1 MIEQKF
7 ASAGGASFVNPYHG
21 TSDQLYTPTDYS
33 EVAQNLGKL
42 FSTTYKQIQDNAFR
56 QGQIDQLA
64 NAVDTDRWLGKDQ
77 YLKGAKYA
85 KAQIDLQT
93 AMGKAQDIVNTAIA
107 NGKGSEEMLEEIRK
121 SQEGLFDVA
130 TELRGT
136 NPSAADNLINQLRN
150 VQGAAVKNHAEQ
162 MVAKTNEYRMNGDY
176 MSVNSFLSNS
186 AESARLSNQ
195 GFILDEEAT
204 YNGLKAQIN
213 AIDTNA
219 TVMGVDKLKY
229 RSQILGDSFQN
240 MLTNA
245 KMDSPEA
252 VGLVNSMTRTMD
264 RLVKDGYIDPK
275 TSLGIKVFAENKL
288 GEARQ
293 YYIAQA
299 SIVAN
304 NPEMVYTPELE
315 QQFSDMLTTMKVMG
329 VEPMTLASLLNGFS
343 TKKATFL
350 KADGNAKAS
359 GMAPLA
365 GSPGSESWRKGL
377 AQEVLTQHKAIAAQT
392 GTTVSPQEVSKDIIT
407 QMCQFSDFK
416 GSHKYIEGLATT
428 LTNGMSA
435 SGDFFSDDVA
445 HTAMVLSQL
454 INSKDP
460 NIRMTV
466 RDHLGPKLSIF
477 LDQQLIP
484 AIQAASASA
493 GDKKPEVIK
502 EINNNLHEAWSN
514 LNSGSTYKLGD
525 SITED
530 TKIANWLG
538 EGVAN
543 KYTFFGYG
551 FGGLGFNDGLA
562 QVLAPTM
569 KAYTPNITTM
579 LKSAGTTLME
589 GKELETLQAVGVV
602 QSLNGGYTMIS
613 PNGNAPIFAI
623 LGSDDNT
630 TREFIPEVLQSTLT
644 ELAKRK
650 NIGLGDVTSTF
661 GNSDVALF
669 LNPDTGGLEQVFEPA
684 DSGMP
689 ARHRYTNRE
698 VLDLYDKLKD
708 DYIAQKQEA
717 ASSKIVSASDTRP
730 TEEALRS
737 RIETVTEEDF
747 LDKESINTEEA
758 IGDHIVK
765 ISDGEYVFITDPEKL
780 QVQYQKIADQFA
792 VVGDAIKDV
801 LNPVHDYLSDLDRAT
816 QAYRAGSEL
825 SNYVRS
831 GAIGEDTEA
840 GIAVGIDALAEGAE
854 KRFVEVGKYAK
865 GIEDSI
871 DHSDADPEV
880 REQAKEI
887 WKWLSDPTTT
897 SPLTELIKDAGSNT
911 VKAIKLIMDNAG
923 DYLKD
928 TFRAPNLNLAM
939 DAYNALQG
947 AEDGLS
953 FIGQHIL
960 NRVRHGFYGPNGKYY
975 PPLNQRDADVIE
987 RFMANPEG
995 VGPLHAN
1002 TLGNI
1007 YRRYAVDAIGL
1018 FENLMD
1024 ISNKNVTPVKVSNG
1038 KNGFET
1044 FYTTG
1049 AMSGSVFGQAL
1060 GNIVMSELAKEEG
1073 MLLNWTATNPK
1084 VTKDPVIGI
1093 GYKRGY
1099 PAWDKRFEAA
1109 EGDAIAL
1116 SRVTCEFATWYFNN
1130 IPTKFSKATGTDWER
1145 ATTNPMLLPVIVAT
1159 TDYAWHAGRNANGY
1173 YEALELV
1180 KQNKLDAAMDRLKAS
1195 APYKQSGFGRK
1206 MKLEHGLRAYYK
1218 FWHETEH

>member
-7 ASAGGASFVNPYHG
+7 AGAGGASFVNPYHG

-33 EVAQNLGKL
+33 DVAQNLGKL

-93 AMGKAQDIVNTAIA
+93 VIGKAQDIVNTAIA

-121 SQEGLFDVA
+121 SQEGLFNVA
-130 TELRGT
+130 TELRDT
-136 NPSAADNLINQLRN
+136 NPSAADNLINQLKN

-213 AIDTNA
+213 ALDTNA
-219 TVMGVDKLKY
+219 TVMGVDKLQY
-229 RSQILGDSFQN
+229 RSQILGGSFQN

-315 QQFSDMLTTMKVMG
+315 QQFSGMLTTMKAMG

-343 TKKATFL
+343 TKKAQFL
-350 KADGNAKAS
+350 KAEGNASAS

-365 GSPGSESWRKGL
+365 GSPGSESWRKNL
-377 AQEVLTQHKAIAAQT
+377 AKKVDDQHKAIAAQT
-392 GTTVSPQEVSKDIIT
+392 GTPYSQQEVAKDIIT
-407 QMCQFSDFK
+407 QMCQFTDFK

-435 SGDFFSDDVA
+435 SGDFFRDDVA

-454 INSKDP
+454 INSNDP
-460 NIRMTV
+460 SIRMTV
-466 RDHLGPKLSIF
+466 RDHIGPKLSIF

-484 AIQAASASA
+484 AIQAASAAA

-502 EINNNLHEAWSN
+502 EINTKLHEAWSN

-562 QVLAPTM
+562 KVLAPTM
-569 KAYTPNITTM
+569 RAYTPNITSM
-579 LKSAGTTLME
+579 LQSAGTTLME

-602 QSLNGGYTMIS
+602 QSLNDDYTMIS

-623 LGSDDNT
+623 LGSDGNT
-630 TREFIPEVLQSTLT
+630 TREFIPEVLKSTLT

-708 DYIAQKQEA
+708 DYVAQKQEA
-717 ASSKIVSASDTRP
+717 ASSKIVSAED
-730 TEEALRS
+730 LRS
-737 RIETVTEEDF
+737 RITEFEDSDF
-747 LDKESINTEEA
+747 LDPESVENIKSSGNIMDVGKGEFVFVTDPDKLQSQYKEVSNNFVNIGEALKTAWDASRESI
-758 IGDHIVK
+758 
-765 ISDGEYVFITDPEKL
+765 GESYD
-780 QVQYQKIADQFA
+780 
-792 VVGDAIKDV
+792 
-801 LNPVHDYLSDLDRAT
+801 SLD
-816 QAYRAGSEL
+816 
-825 SNYVRS
+825 
-831 GAIGEDTEA
+831 
-840 GIAVGIDALAEGAE
+840 IDALAKGAE
-854 KRFVEVGKYAK
+854 DKFVGASKTIQSIGADIKNSDIPAEVKQKATA
-865 GIEDSI
+865 IWDWITNSENTAQVQDLLSE
-871 DHSDADPEV
+871 ADE
-880 REQAKEI
+880 
-887 WKWLSDPTTT
+887 
-897 SPLTELIKDAGSNT
+897 NT
-911 VKAIKLIMDNAG
+911 VDAIKLVMSKAG
-923 DYLKD
+923 DYLKEK
-928 TFRAPNLNLAM
+928 FKAPELNLAM

-975 PPLNQRDADVIE
+975 PPLSQRDADVIE

-995 VGPLHAN
+995 VGPLYAN

-1024 ISNKNVTPVKVSNG
+1024 ISYKNVTPVKVSNG

-1159 TDYAWHAGRNANGY
+1159 TDYSWHAGRNANGY

-1218 FWHETEH
+1218 YWHETEH

>member
-7 ASAGGASFVNPYHG
+7 AGAGGASFVNPYHG

-33 EVAQNLGKL
+33 DVAQNLGKL

-93 AMGKAQDIVNTAIA
+93 VIGKAQDIVNTAIA

-121 SQEGLFDVA
+121 SQEGLFNVA
-130 TELRGT
+130 TELRDT
-136 NPSAADNLINQLRN
+136 NPSAADNLINQLKN

-204 YNGLKAQIN
+204 YNGLKDQIN
-213 AIDTNA
+213 ALDTNA
-219 TVMGVDKLKY
+219 TVMGVDKLQY
-229 RSQILGDSFQN
+229 RSQILGGSFQN

-315 QQFSDMLTTMKVMG
+315 QQFSGMLTTMKAMG

-343 TKKATFL
+343 TKKAQFL
-350 KADGNAKAS
+350 KAEGNAMAS

-365 GSPGSESWRKGL
+365 GSPGSESWRKTL
-377 AQEVLTQHKAIAAQT
+377 AKKVDDQHKAIAAQT
-392 GTTVSPQEVSKDIIT
+392 GTPYSQQEVAKDIIT
-407 QMCQFSDFK
+407 QMCQFTDFK
-416 GSHKYIEGLATT
+416 GSHKYIEGLATK

-435 SGDFFSDDVA
+435 RGDFFRDDVA

-454 INSKDP
+454 INSDDP
-460 NIRMTV
+460 DIKMTV

-484 AIQAASASA
+484 AIQAASAAA

-502 EINNNLHEAWSN
+502 EINSNLHEAWSN

-562 QVLAPTM
+562 KVLAPTM
-569 KAYTPNITTM
+569 KAYTPNITSM
-579 LKSAGTTLME
+579 LQSAGTTLMK

-602 QSLNGGYTMIS
+602 QSLNDDYTMIS

-623 LGSDDNT
+623 LGSDGNT
-630 TREFIPEVLQSTLT
+630 TRELIPEVLRSTLT

-708 DYIAQKQEA
+708 DYVAQKQES
-717 ASSKIVSASDTRP
+717 ASSKIVSAED
-730 TEEALRS
+730 LRS
-737 RIETVTEEDF
+737 RITEFEDSDF
-747 LDKESINTEEA
+747 LDPESVENIKSSGNIMEVGKGEFVFVTDPDKLQSQYQEVSNNFVNISEALKTAWDASRESI
-758 IGDHIVK
+758 
-765 ISDGEYVFITDPEKL
+765 GESYD
-780 QVQYQKIADQFA
+780 
-792 VVGDAIKDV
+792 
-801 LNPVHDYLSDLDRAT
+801 SLD
-816 QAYRAGSEL
+816 
-825 SNYVRS
+825 
-831 GAIGEDTEA
+831 
-840 GIAVGIDALAEGAE
+840 IDALA
-854 KRFVEVGKYAK
+854 
-865 GIEDSI
+865 
-871 DHSDADPEV
+871 
-880 REQAKEI
+880 
-887 WKWLSDPTTT
+887 
-897 SPLTELIKDAGSNT
+897 KDAEDKFIGASKTIQSIGADIKNSDIPAEVKQKATDIWDWITNPENT
-911 VKAIKLIMDNAG
+911 AQVQDLLSEANESTVDAIKLVMSKAG
-923 DYLKD
+923 DYLKEK
-928 TFRAPNLNLAM
+928 FKAPELNLAM

-947 AEDGLS
+947 AEDSVS

-975 PPLNQRDADVIE
+975 PPLSQRDADVIE

-995 VGPLHAN
+995 VGPLYAN

-1024 ISNKNVTPVKVSNG
+1024 ISHKNITPVKVSNG

-1060 GNIVMSELAKEEG
+1060 GTIVMTELAKEEG

-1159 TDYAWHAGRNANGY
+1159 TDYSWHAGRNANGY

-1206 MKLEHGLRAYYK
+1206 MKLERGLRMYYK
-1218 FWHETEH
+1218 YWHETEH

>member
-7 ASAGGASFVNPYHG
+7 AGAGGASFVNPYHG

-33 EVAQNLGKL
+33 DVAQNLGKL

-93 AMGKAQDIVNTAIA
+93 VIGKAQDIVNTAIA

-121 SQEGLFDVA
+121 SQEGLFNVA
-130 TELRGT
+130 TELRDT
-136 NPSAADNLINQLRN
+136 NPSAADNLINQLKN

-204 YNGLKAQIN
+204 YNGLKDQIN
-213 AIDTNA
+213 ALDTNA
-219 TVMGVDKLKY
+219 TVMGVDKLQY
-229 RSQILGDSFQN
+229 RSQILGGSFQN

-304 NPEMVYTPELE
+304 NPEMAYTPELE
-315 QQFSDMLTTMKVMG
+315 QQFSGMLTTMKAMG

-343 TKKATFL
+343 TKKAQFL
-350 KADGNAKAS
+350 KAEGNAMAS

-365 GSPGSESWRKGL
+365 GSPGSESWRKTL
-377 AQEVLTQHKAIAAQT
+377 AKKVDDQHKAIAAQT
-392 GTTVSPQEVSKDIIT
+392 GTPYSQQEVAKDIIT
-407 QMCQFSDFK
+407 QMCQFTDFK
-416 GSHKYIEGLATT
+416 GSHKYIEGLATK

-454 INSKDP
+454 INSNEP

-484 AIQAASASA
+484 AIQAASAAA

-502 EINNNLHEAWSN
+502 EINNKLHEAWSN

-562 QVLAPTM
+562 KVLAPTM
-569 KAYTPNITTM
+569 KAYTPNITSM
-579 LKSAGTTLME
+579 LQSAGTTLTE

-602 QSLNGGYTMIS
+602 QSLNDDYTMIS

-623 LGSDDNT
+623 LGSDGNT
-630 TREFIPEVLQSTLT
+630 TREFIPEVLRSTLT

-708 DYIAQKQEA
+708 DYVAQKQES
-717 ASSKIVSASDTRP
+717 ASSKIVSAED
-730 TEEALRS
+730 LRS
-737 RIETVTEEDF
+737 RITEFEDSDF
-747 LDKESINTEEA
+747 LDPESVENIKSSGNIMEVGKDQFVFVTDPDKLQSQYKEVSNNFVNISEALKTAWDASRESI
-758 IGDHIVK
+758 
-765 ISDGEYVFITDPEKL
+765 GESYD
-780 QVQYQKIADQFA
+780 
-792 VVGDAIKDV
+792 
-801 LNPVHDYLSDLDRAT
+801 SLD
-816 QAYRAGSEL
+816 
-825 SNYVRS
+825 
-831 GAIGEDTEA
+831 
-840 GIAVGIDALAEGAE
+840 IDALAKGAE
-854 KRFVEVGKYAK
+854 DKFVGASKTIQAIGADIKNSDIPAEVKQKATD
-865 GIEDSI
+865 IWDWI
-871 DHSDADPEV
+871 TNPENTAQV
-880 REQAKEI
+880 QDL
-887 WKWLSDPTTT
+887 LSEANE
-897 SPLTELIKDAGSNT
+897 ST
-911 VKAIKLIMDNAG
+911 VDAIKLVMSKAG
-923 DYLKD
+923 DYLKEK
-928 TFRAPNLNLAM
+928 FKAPELNLAM

-947 AEDGLS
+947 AEDSLS

-975 PPLNQRDADVIE
+975 PPLSQRDADVIE

-1024 ISNKNVTPVKVSNG
+1024 ISHKNITPVKVSNG
-1038 KNGFET
+1038 KNGFDT
-1044 FYTTG
+1044 FYVTG

-1060 GNIVMSELAKEEG
+1060 GNTVMTELAKEEG

-1159 TDYAWHAGRNANGY
+1159 TDYSWHAGRNANGY

-1195 APYKQSGFGRK
+1195 APYQQSGFGRK
-1206 MKLEHGLRAYYK
+1206 MKLERGLRMYYK

>member
-7 ASAGGASFVNPYHG
+7 AGAGGASFVNPYHG

-64 NAVDTDRWLGKDQ
+64 NAVDANRWLGKDQ

-93 AMGKAQDIVNTAIA
+93 VIGKAQDIVNTAIA

-121 SQEGLFDVA
+121 SQEGLFNVA
-130 TELRGT
+130 TELRDT
-136 NPSAADNLINQLRN
+136 NPSAADNLINQLKN

-204 YNGLKAQIN
+204 YKGLKAQIN
-213 AIDTNA
+213 ALDTNA
-219 TVMGVDKLKY
+219 TVMGVDKLQY
-229 RSQILGDSFQN
+229 RSQILGGSFQN

-315 QQFSDMLTTMKVMG
+315 QQFSGMLTTMKAMG

-343 TKKATFL
+343 TKKAQFL
-350 KADGNAKAS
+350 KADGNASAS

-365 GSPGSESWRKGL
+365 GSPGSATWRTNL
-377 AQEVLTQHKAIAAQT
+377 AKKVDDQHKAIAAQT
-392 GTTVSPQEVSKDIIT
+392 GTPYSQQEVAKDIIT
-407 QMCQFSDFK
+407 QMCQFTDFK
-416 GSHKYIEGLATT
+416 GSHKYIEGLATK
-428 LTNGMSA
+428 LTNGMGP

-454 INSKDP
+454 INSNDP
-460 NIRMTV
+460 NIRTTV

-484 AIQAASASA
+484 AIQAASAAA
-493 GDKKPEVIK
+493 GDKKPDVIK

-569 KAYTPNITTM
+569 KAYTPNITSM
-579 LKSAGTTLME
+579 LQSAGTTLME

-602 QSLNGGYTMIS
+602 QSLNDGYTMIS

-623 LGSDDNT
+623 LGSDGNT
-630 TREFIPEVLQSTLT
+630 TREFIPEVLKSTLT

-661 GNSDVALF
+661 GNSDIALF
-669 LNPDTGGLEQVFEPA
+669 MNPDTGGLEQVFEPA

-708 DYIAQKQEA
+708 DYVAQKQEA
-717 ASSKIVSASDTRP
+717 ASSKIVSAED
-730 TEEALRS
+730 LRS
-737 RIETVTEEDF
+737 RITEFEDSDF
-747 LDKESINTEEA
+747 LDPESVENIKSSSNIMDVGKGEFVFVTDPDKLQSQYKEVSNNFVNIGEALKTAWDASRESIGESYDSLDIGALAKGAEDKFVGASKTIQSIGADIKNSDIPAEVKQKATDIWDWITNPGNTA
-758 IGDHIVK
+758 
-765 ISDGEYVFITDPEKL
+765 
-780 QVQYQKIADQFA
+780 QVQDLLSEANENT
-792 VVGDAIKDV
+792 VDAIKLV
-801 LNPVHDYLSDLDRAT
+801 MS
-816 QAYRAGSEL
+816 
-825 SNYVRS
+825 
-831 GAIGEDTEA
+831 
-840 GIAVGIDALAEGAE
+840 
-854 KRFVEVGKYAK
+854 K
-865 GIEDSI
+865 
-871 DHSDADPEV
+871 
-880 REQAKEI
+880 
-887 WKWLSDPTTT
+887 
-897 SPLTELIKDAGSNT
+897 
-911 VKAIKLIMDNAG
+911 AG
-923 DYLKD
+923 DYLKEK
-928 TFRAPNLNLAM
+928 FKAPELNLAM
-939 DAYNALQG
+939 DAYNVLQG

-975 PPLNQRDADVIE
+975 PPLSQRDADVIE

-1024 ISNKNVTPVKVSNG
+1024 ISYKNVTPVKVSNG
-1038 KNGFET
+1038 KNGFDT
-1044 FYTTG
+1044 FYVTG

-1159 TDYAWHAGRNANGY
+1159 TDYSWHAGRNANGY

-1218 FWHETEH
+1218 YWHETEH

>member
-7 ASAGGASFVNPYHG
+7 ADAGGASFVNPYHG

-93 AMGKAQDIVNTAIA
+93 VIGKAQDIVNTAIA

-121 SQEGLFDVA
+121 SQEGLFNVA
-130 TELRGT
+130 TELRDT
-136 NPSAADNLINQLRN
+136 NPSAADNLINQLKN

-204 YNGLKAQIN
+204 YKGLKAQIN

-219 TVMGVDKLKY
+219 TVMGVDKLQY
-229 RSQILGDSFQN
+229 RSQILGGSFQN

-315 QQFSDMLTTMKVMG
+315 QQFSGMLTTMKAMG

-343 TKKATFL
+343 TKKAQFL
-350 KADGNAKAS
+350 KAEGNASAS

-407 QMCQFSDFK
+407 QMCQYSDFK
-416 GSHKYIEGLATT
+416 GSHKYIEGLATK

-454 INSKDP
+454 INSNDP

-484 AIQAASASA
+484 AIQAASAAA

-551 FGGLGFNDGLA
+551 FGGLGFNEGLA
-562 QVLAPTM
+562 QVLTPTM
-569 KAYTPNITTM
+569 KAYTPNITSM
-579 LKSAGTTLME
+579 LQSAGTTLME

-602 QSLNGGYTMIS
+602 QSLNDGYTMIS

-623 LGSDDNT
+623 LGSDGNT

-698 VLDLYDKLKD
+698 VLDIYDKLKD
-708 DYIAQKQEA
+708 DYVAQKQEA
-717 ASSKIVSASDTRP
+717 ASSKIVSAED
-730 TEEALRS
+730 LRS
-737 RIETVTEEDF
+737 RITEFKDSDF
-747 LDKESINTEEA
+747 LDPESVENIKSSGNIMDVGKGEFVFVTDPDKLQSQYKEVSNNFVNIGEALKTAWDASRESI
-758 IGDHIVK
+758 
-765 ISDGEYVFITDPEKL
+765 GESYD
-780 QVQYQKIADQFA
+780 
-792 VVGDAIKDV
+792 
-801 LNPVHDYLSDLDRAT
+801 SLD
-816 QAYRAGSEL
+816 
-825 SNYVRS
+825 
-831 GAIGEDTEA
+831 
-840 GIAVGIDALAEGAE
+840 IDALAKGAE
-854 KRFVEVGKYAK
+854 DKFVGASKTIQSIGADIKNSDIPAEVKQKATD
-865 GIEDSI
+865 IWDWI
-871 DHSDADPEV
+871 TNPENTAQV
-880 REQAKEI
+880 QDLLAEANE
-887 WKWLSDPTTT
+887 
-897 SPLTELIKDAGSNT
+897 NT
-911 VKAIKLIMDNAG
+911 VDAIKLVMSKAG
-923 DYLKD
+923 DYLKEK
-928 TFRAPNLNLAM
+928 FKAPELNLAM

-1024 ISNKNVTPVKVSNG
+1024 ISYKNVTPVKVSNG
-1038 KNGFET
+1038 KNGFEM

-1180 KQNKLDAAMDRLKAS
+1180 KQNKLDAAIDRLKAS

>member
-7 ASAGGASFVNPYHG
+7 AGAGGASFVNPYHG

-33 EVAQNLGKL
+33 DVAQNLGKL

-93 AMGKAQDIVNTAIA
+93 VIGKAQDIVNTAIA

-121 SQEGLFDVA
+121 SQEGLFNVA
-130 TELRGT
+130 TELRDT
-136 NPSAADNLINQLRN
+136 NPSAADNLINQLKN

-204 YNGLKAQIN
+204 YKGLKAQIN
-213 AIDTNA
+213 ALDTNA
-219 TVMGVDKLKY
+219 TVMGVDKLQY
-229 RSQILGDSFQN
+229 RSQILGGSFQN

-315 QQFSDMLTTMKVMG
+315 QQFSGMLTTMKAMG

-343 TKKATFL
+343 TKKAQFL
-350 KADGNAKAS
+350 KADGNASAS

-365 GSPGSESWRKGL
+365 GSPGSATWRENL
-377 AQEVLTQHKAIAAQT
+377 AKKVDAQHKAIAAQT
-392 GTTVSPQEVSKDIIT
+392 GIPVSQQEVAKDIIT

-416 GSHKYIEGLATT
+416 GSHKYIEGLAAK
-428 LTNGMSA
+428 LTNGMGP

-454 INSKDP
+454 INSNDP
-460 NIRMTV
+460 NIRTTV

-484 AIQAASASA
+484 AIQAASAAA
-493 GDKKPEVIK
+493 GDKKPEVIR

-551 FGGLGFNDGLA
+551 FGGLGFNEGLA

-569 KAYTPNITTM
+569 KAYTPNITSM
-579 LKSAGTTLME
+579 LQSAGTTLME

-602 QSLNGGYTMIS
+602 QSLNDDYTMIS

-623 LGSDDNT
+623 LGSDGNT

-708 DYIAQKQEA
+708 DYVAQKQEA
-717 ASSKIVSASDTRP
+717 ASSKIVSAED
-730 TEEALRS
+730 LRS
-737 RIETVTEEDF
+737 RITEFEDSDF
-747 LDKESINTEEA
+747 LDPESVENIKSSGNIMDVGKGEFVFVTDPDKLQSQYKEVSNNFGNIGEALKTAWDASRESI
-758 IGDHIVK
+758 
-765 ISDGEYVFITDPEKL
+765 GESYD
-780 QVQYQKIADQFA
+780 
-792 VVGDAIKDV
+792 
-801 LNPVHDYLSDLDRAT
+801 SLD
-816 QAYRAGSEL
+816 
-825 SNYVRS
+825 
-831 GAIGEDTEA
+831 
-840 GIAVGIDALAEGAE
+840 IDALAKGAE
-854 KRFVEVGKYAK
+854 DKFVGASKTIQSIGADIKNSDIPAEVKQKATD
-865 GIEDSI
+865 IWDWI
-871 DHSDADPEV
+871 ANPENTAQV
-880 REQAKEI
+880 QDLLAEANE
-887 WKWLSDPTTT
+887 
-897 SPLTELIKDAGSNT
+897 NT
-911 VKAIKLIMDNAG
+911 VDAIKLVMSKAG
-923 DYLKD
+923 DYLKEK
-928 TFRAPNLNLAM
+928 FKAPELNLAM

-975 PPLNQRDADVIE
+975 PPLSQRDADVIE

-1024 ISNKNVTPVKVSNG
+1024 ISYKNVTPVKVSNG

-1159 TDYAWHAGRNANGY
+1159 TDYSWHAGRNANGY

-1218 FWHETEH
+1218 YWHETEH

>member
-7 ASAGGASFVNPYHG
+7 AGAGGASFVNPYHG

-33 EVAQNLGKL
+33 DVAQNLGKL

-93 AMGKAQDIVNTAIA
+93 VIGKAQDIVNTAIA

-121 SQEGLFDVA
+121 SQEGLFNVA
-130 TELRGT
+130 TELRDT
-136 NPSAADNLINQLRN
+136 NPSAADNLINQLKN

-186 AESARLSNQ
+186 SESARLSNQ

-204 YNGLKAQIN
+204 YKGLKDQIN
-213 AIDTNA
+213 ALDTNA
-219 TVMGVDKLKY
+219 TVMGVDKLQY
-229 RSQILGDSFQN
+229 RSQILGGSFQN
-240 MLTNA
+240 MLTNV

-315 QQFSDMLTTMKVMG
+315 QQFSGMLTTMKAMG

-343 TKKATFL
+343 TKKAQFL
-350 KADGNAKAS
+350 KAEGNAMAS

-365 GSPGSESWRKGL
+365 GSPGSESWRKTL
-377 AQEVLTQHKAIAAQT
+377 AKRVDDQHKAIAAQT
-392 GTTVSPQEVSKDIIT
+392 GTPYSQQEVAKDIIT
-407 QMCQFSDFK
+407 QMCQFTDFK
-416 GSHKYIEGLATT
+416 GSHKYIEGLATK
-428 LTNGMSA
+428 LTNGMSP

-454 INSKDP
+454 INSNDP

-466 RDHLGPKLSIF
+466 RDHIGPKLSIF

-484 AIQAASASA
+484 AIQAASAAA

-551 FGGLGFNDGLA
+551 FGGLGFNEGLA

-569 KAYTPNITTM
+569 KAYTPNITSM
-579 LKSAGTTLME
+579 LQSAGTTLME

-602 QSLNGGYTMIS
+602 QSLNDGYTMIS

-623 LGSDDNT
+623 LGSDGNT

-644 ELAKRK
+644 ELVKK
-650 NIGLGDVTSTF
+650 KDIDLGDVTSTF

-708 DYIAQKQEA
+708 DYVAQKQEA
-717 ASSKIVSASDTRP
+717 ASSKIVSAED
-730 TEEALRS
+730 LRS
-737 RIETVTEEDF
+737 RITEFEDSDF
-747 LDKESINTEEA
+747 LDPESVENIKSSGNIMDVGKGEFVFVTDPDKLQSQYKEVSNNFVNISEALKTAWDASRESIDESY
-758 IGDHIVK
+758 D
-765 ISDGEYVFITDPEKL
+765 S
-780 QVQYQKIADQFA
+780 
-792 VVGDAIKDV
+792 
-801 LNPVHDYLSDLDRAT
+801 LD
-816 QAYRAGSEL
+816 
-825 SNYVRS
+825 
-831 GAIGEDTEA
+831 
-840 GIAVGIDALAEGAE
+840 IDALA
-854 KRFVEVGKYAK
+854 
-865 GIEDSI
+865 
-871 DHSDADPEV
+871 
-880 REQAKEI
+880 
-887 WKWLSDPTTT
+887 
-897 SPLTELIKDAGSNT
+897 KDAEDKFVGASKTIQSIGADIKNSDIPAEVKQKATDIWDWITNSENT
-911 VKAIKLIMDNAG
+911 AQVQDLLADANESTVDAIKLVMSKAG
-923 DYLKD
+923 DYLKEK
-928 TFRAPNLNLAM
+928 FKAPELNLAM

-947 AEDGLS
+947 AEDSLS

-995 VGPLHAN
+995 VGPLYAN

-1024 ISNKNVTPVKVSNG
+1024 ISYKNITPVKVSNG

-1218 FWHETEH
+1218 YWHETEH

>member
-7 ASAGGASFVNPYHG
+7 AGAGGASFVNPYHG

-33 EVAQNLGKL
+33 EVAQNLGTL

-93 AMGKAQDIVNTAIA
+93 VVGKAQDIVNTAIA

-121 SQEGLFDVA
+121 SQEGLFSIA
-130 TELRGT
+130 TELKDT

-204 YNGLKAQIN
+204 YTGLKAQIN
-213 AIDTNA
+213 ALDTNA
-219 TVMGVDKLKY
+219 TVMGVDKLQY
-229 RSQILGDSFQN
+229 RSQILGGSFQN

-315 QQFSDMLTTMKVMG
+315 QQFSGMLTTMKAMG

-343 TKKATFL
+343 TKKAQFL
-350 KADGNAKAS
+350 KAEGNASAS

-365 GSPGSESWRKGL
+365 GSPGSEAWRKGL
-377 AQEVLTQHKAIAAQT
+377 AQEVLTQHKALAAQT
-392 GTTVSPQEVSKDIIT
+392 GIPVSPQEVSKDIIT

-435 SGDFFSDDVA
+435 QGDYFRDDVA

-454 INSKDP
+454 INSNDP

-484 AIQAASASA
+484 AIQSASAAA

-543 KYTFFGYG
+543 KYTIFGYG

-562 QVLAPTM
+562 KVLAPTM
-569 KAYTPNITTM
+569 RAYTPNITSM
-579 LKSAGTTLME
+579 LQSAGTTLME

-602 QSLNGGYTMIS
+602 QSLNDDYTMIS

-623 LGSDDNT
+623 LGSDGNT
-630 TREFIPEVLQSTLT
+630 TREFIPEVLKSTLT

-708 DYIAQKQEA
+708 DYVAQKQEA
-717 ASSKIVSASDTRP
+717 ASSKIVSAED
-730 TEEALRS
+730 LRS
-737 RIETVTEEDF
+737 RVTEFEDSDF
-747 LDKESINTEEA
+747 LDHESVENIKSSGNIMDVGKGEFVFVTDPDKLQSQYKEVSNNFVNIGEALKTAWGASRESI
-758 IGDHIVK
+758 
-765 ISDGEYVFITDPEKL
+765 GESYD
-780 QVQYQKIADQFA
+780 
-792 VVGDAIKDV
+792 
-801 LNPVHDYLSDLDRAT
+801 SLD
-816 QAYRAGSEL
+816 
-825 SNYVRS
+825 
-831 GAIGEDTEA
+831 
-840 GIAVGIDALAEGAE
+840 IDALAKGAE
-854 KRFVEVGKYAK
+854 DKFVGASKTIQSIGADIKNSDIPAEVKQKAT
-865 GIEDSI
+865 GIWDWITNPENTAQVQDLLA
-871 DHSDADPEV
+871 DANE
-880 REQAKEI
+880 
-887 WKWLSDPTTT
+887 
-897 SPLTELIKDAGSNT
+897 NT
-911 VKAIKLIMDNAG
+911 VDAIKLVMSKAG
-923 DYLKD
+923 DYLKEK
-928 TFRAPNLNLAM
+928 FKAPELNLAM

-975 PPLNQRDADVIE
+975 PPLSQRDADVIE

-1024 ISNKNVTPVKVSNG
+1024 ISYKNVTPVKVSNG

-1206 MKLEHGLRAYYK
+1206 MKLEQGLRAYYK
-1218 FWHETEH
+1218 YWHETEH

>member
-7 ASAGGASFVNPYHG
+7 AGAGGASFVNPYHG

-33 EVAQNLGKL
+33 DVAQNLGKL

-93 AMGKAQDIVNTAIA
+93 VIGKAQDIVNTAIA
-107 NGKGSEEMLEEIRK
+107 NGKGSEETLEEIRK
-121 SQEGLFDVA
+121 SQEGLFNVA
-130 TELRGT
+130 TELRDT
-136 NPSAADNLINQLRN
+136 NPSAADNLIKQLQSI
-150 VQGAAVKNHAEQ
+150 QGAAVKNHAEQ
-162 MVAKTNEYRMNGDY
+162 MVAKTNEYRINGDY

-186 AESARLSNQ
+186 AESARLSNH

-204 YNGLKAQIN
+204 YNGLKDQIN
-213 AIDTNA
+213 ALDTNA
-219 TVMGVDKLKY
+219 TIMGVDKLQY
-229 RSQILGDSFQN
+229 RSQILGGSFQN

-315 QQFSDMLTTMKVMG
+315 QQFSGMLTTMKAMG

-343 TKKATFL
+343 TKKAQFL
-350 KADGNAKAS
+350 KAEGNASAS

-365 GSPGSESWRKGL
+365 GSPGSESWRKNL
-377 AQEVLTQHKAIAAQT
+377 AKRIDDQHKAIAVQT
-392 GTTVSPQEVSKDIIT
+392 GTPYSQQEVAKDIIT
-407 QMCQFSDFK
+407 QMCQFTDFK

-428 LTNGMSA
+428 LTNGMSP

-454 INSKDP
+454 INSNEP

-466 RDHLGPKLSIF
+466 RDHIGPKLSIF

-484 AIQAASASA
+484 AIQAASAAA

-551 FGGLGFNDGLA
+551 FGGLGFNEGLA

-569 KAYTPNITTM
+569 KAYTPNITA
-579 LKSAGTTLME
+579 LLQSAGTTLME
-589 GKELETLQAVGVV
+589 GTELETLQAVGVV
-602 QSLNGGYTMIS
+602 QSLNDDYTMIS

-623 LGSDDNT
+623 LGSDGNT
-630 TREFIPEVLQSTLT
+630 TREFIPEVLRSTLT

-708 DYIAQKQEA
+708 DYVAQKQES
-717 ASSKIVSASDTRP
+717 ASSRIVSAED
-730 TEEALRS
+730 LRS
-737 RIETVTEEDF
+737 RITEFEDSDF
-747 LDKESINTEEA
+747 LDPESVENIKSSGNIMEVGKGEFVFVTDPDKLQSQYKEVSNNFVNISEALKTAWDASRESI
-758 IGDHIVK
+758 
-765 ISDGEYVFITDPEKL
+765 GESYD
-780 QVQYQKIADQFA
+780 
-792 VVGDAIKDV
+792 
-801 LNPVHDYLSDLDRAT
+801 SLD
-816 QAYRAGSEL
+816 
-825 SNYVRS
+825 
-831 GAIGEDTEA
+831 
-840 GIAVGIDALAEGAE
+840 IDALA
-854 KRFVEVGKYAK
+854 
-865 GIEDSI
+865 
-871 DHSDADPEV
+871 
-880 REQAKEI
+880 
-887 WKWLSDPTTT
+887 
-897 SPLTELIKDAGSNT
+897 KDAEDKFVGASKTIQAIGADIKNSDIPAEVKQKATDIWDWITNPENT
-911 VKAIKLIMDNAG
+911 AQVQDLLSEANESTVDAIKLVMSKAG
-923 DYLKD
+923 DYLKEK
-928 TFRAPNLNLAM
+928 FKAPELNLAM

-947 AEDGLS
+947 AEDSLS

-975 PPLNQRDADVIE
+975 PPLSQRDADVIE

-995 VGPLHAN
+995 VGPLYAN

-1024 ISNKNVTPVKVSNG
+1024 ISYKNITPVKVSNG

-1159 TDYAWHAGRNANGY
+1159 TDYSWHAGRNANGY

-1206 MKLEHGLRAYYK
+1206 MKLERGLRMYYK
-1218 FWHETEH
+1218 YWHETEH

>member
-7 ASAGGASFVNPYHG
+7 AGASGASFVNPYHG

-85 KAQIDLQT
+85 KAQVDLQNVI
-93 AMGKAQDIVNTAIA
+93 GKAQDIVNKAIA

-121 SQEGLFDVA
+121 SQEGLFNVA

-136 NPSAADNLINQLRN
+136 NPSAADNLINQLKN

-204 YNGLKAQIN
+204 YKGLKAQIN
-213 AIDTNA
+213 ALDTNA
-219 TVMGVDKLKY
+219 TIMGVDKLKY
-229 RSQILGDSFQN
+229 RSQILGGSFQN

-252 VGLVNSMTRTMD
+252 AGLVNSMTRTMD

-315 QQFSDMLTTMKVMG
+315 QQFSGMLTTMKAMG

-343 TKKATFL
+343 TKKAKFL

-392 GTTVSPQEVSKDIIT
+392 GIPVSPQEVAKDIIT

-435 SGDFFSDDVA
+435 SGDFFSDNVA
-445 HTAMVLSQL
+445 HTAMVLNGL
-454 INSKDP
+454 INSDDP

-466 RDHLGPKLSIF
+466 RDHLGTKLSVF

-502 EINNNLHEAWSN
+502 EINNKLHEAWSN

-525 SITED
+525 RITED

-551 FGGLGFNDGLA
+551 FGGLGFNEGLA

-569 KAYTPNITTM
+569 KAYTPNITSM
-579 LKSAGTTLME
+579 LQSAGTTLME

-602 QSLNGGYTMIS
+602 QSLNDGYTMIS

-623 LGSDDNT
+623 LGSDGNT

-644 ELAKRK
+644 ELAKRQ

-708 DYIAQKQEA
+708 DYVAQKQEA
-717 ASSKIVSASDTRP
+717 ASSKIISAED
-730 TEEALRS
+730 LRS
-737 RIETVTEEDF
+737 RITEFEDSDF
-747 LDKESINTEEA
+747 LDSESVENIKSSGNIIDVGKGEFVFVTDPDKLQSQYKEVSNNFVNIGEALKTAWDASRESI
-758 IGDHIVK
+758 
-765 ISDGEYVFITDPEKL
+765 GESYD
-780 QVQYQKIADQFA
+780 
-792 VVGDAIKDV
+792 
-801 LNPVHDYLSDLDRAT
+801 SLD
-816 QAYRAGSEL
+816 
-825 SNYVRS
+825 
-831 GAIGEDTEA
+831 
-840 GIAVGIDALAEGAE
+840 IDALAKGAE
-854 KRFVEVGKYAK
+854 DKFVSASKTIQSIGADIKNSDIPAEVKQKA
-865 GIEDSI
+865 
-871 DHSDADPEV
+871 ADIWDWITNPENTAQV
-880 REQAKEI
+880 QDL
-887 WKWLSDPTTT
+887 LS
-897 SPLTELIKDAGSNT
+897 EANENT
-911 VKAIKLIMDNAG
+911 VDAIKLVMSKAG
-923 DYLKD
+923 DYLKEK
-928 TFRAPNLNLAM
+928 FKAPELNLAM

-947 AEDGLS
+947 AEDSLS

-1002 TLGNI
+1002 TLDNI

-1024 ISNKNVTPVKVSNG
+1024 ISYKNVTPVKVSNG
-1038 KNGFET
+1038 KNGFDT
-1044 FYTTG
+1044 FYVTG

-1060 GNIVMSELAKEEG
+1060 GNTVMTELAKEEG

-1159 TDYAWHAGRNANGY
+1159 TDYSWHAGRNANGY

-1180 KQNKLDAAMDRLKAS
+1180 KQNKLDAAIDRLKAS

>member
-7 ASAGGASFVNPYHG
+7 AGAGGASFVNPYHG

-33 EVAQNLGKL
+33 DVAQNLGKL

-93 AMGKAQDIVNTAIA
+93 VIGKAQDIVNTAIA

-121 SQEGLFDVA
+121 SQEGLFNVA
-130 TELRGT
+130 TELRDT
-136 NPSAADNLINQLRN
+136 NPSAADNLINQLKN

-204 YNGLKAQIN
+204 YKGLKAQIN
-213 AIDTNA
+213 ALDTNA
-219 TVMGVDKLKY
+219 TVMGVDKLQY
-229 RSQILGDSFQN
+229 RSQILGGSFQN

-315 QQFSDMLTTMKVMG
+315 QQFSGMLTTMKAMG

-343 TKKATFL
+343 TKKAQFL
-350 KADGNAKAS
+350 KAEGNASVS

-365 GSPGSESWRKGL
+365 GSPGSETWRKNL
-377 AQEVLTQHKAIAAQT
+377 AKKVDDQHKAIAAQT
-392 GTTVSPQEVSKDIIT
+392 GTPYSQQEVAKDIIT
-407 QMCQFSDFK
+407 QMCQFTDFK
-416 GSHKYIEGLATT
+416 GSHKYIEGLATK
-428 LTNGMSA
+428 LTNGMSP

-454 INSKDP
+454 INSNDP

-484 AIQAASASA
+484 AIQAASAAA

-562 QVLAPTM
+562 KVLAPTM
-569 KAYTPNITTM
+569 KAYTPNITSM
-579 LKSAGTTLME
+579 LQSAGTTLME

-602 QSLNGGYTMIS
+602 QSLNDDYTMIS

-623 LGSDDNT
+623 LGSDGNT
-630 TREFIPEVLQSTLT
+630 TREFIPEVLRSTLT

-708 DYIAQKQEA
+708 DYVAQRQES
-717 ASSKIVSASDTRP
+717 ASSKIVSAED
-730 TEEALRS
+730 LRS
-737 RIETVTEEDF
+737 RITEFEDSDF
-747 LDKESINTEEA
+747 LDPESVENIKSSGN
-758 IGDHIVK
+758 IMDVGN
-765 ISDGEYVFITDPEKL
+765 GEFVFVTDPDKL
-780 QVQYQKIADQFA
+780 QSQYKEVSNNFVNISEALKTA
-792 VVGDAIKDV
+792 WDASRD
-801 LNPVHDYLSDLDRAT
+801 S
-816 QAYRAGSEL
+816 
-825 SNYVRS
+825 
-831 GAIGEDTEA
+831 IGESYDSLD
-840 GIAVGIDALAEGAE
+840 IDALA
-854 KRFVEVGKYAK
+854 
-865 GIEDSI
+865 
-871 DHSDADPEV
+871 
-880 REQAKEI
+880 
-887 WKWLSDPTTT
+887 
-897 SPLTELIKDAGSNT
+897 KDAEDKFIDASKTIQSIGADIKNSDIPAEVKQKATDIWDWITNPENTAQVQDLLSEANENT
-911 VKAIKLIMDNAG
+911 VDAIKLVMSKAG
-923 DYLKD
+923 DYLKEK
-928 TFRAPNLNLAM
+928 FKAPELNLAM

-947 AEDGLS
+947 AEDSLS
-953 FIGQHIL
+953 FVGQHIL

-995 VGPLHAN
+995 VGPLYAN

-1024 ISNKNVTPVKVSNG
+1024 ISHKNITPVKVSNG

-1159 TDYAWHAGRNANGY
+1159 TDYSWHAGRNANGY

-1206 MKLEHGLRAYYK
+1206 MKLERGLRMYYK
-1218 FWHETEH
+1218 YWHETEH

>member
-7 ASAGGASFVNPYHG
+7 AGAGGAAFVNPYHG

-33 EVAQNLGKL
+33 DVAQNLGKL

-85 KAQIDLQT
+85 KAQIDLQNVI
-93 AMGKAQDIVNTAIA
+93 GKAQDIVNTAIA

-121 SQEGLFDVA
+121 SQEGLFNVA
-130 TELRGT
+130 TELRDT

-204 YNGLKAQIN
+204 YKGLKAQIN
-213 AIDTNA
+213 AIDTTA
-219 TVMGVDKLKY
+219 TVMGVDKLQY
-229 RSQILGDSFQN
+229 RSQILGGSFQN

-315 QQFSDMLTTMKVMG
+315 QQFSGMLTTMKAMG

-343 TKKATFL
+343 TKKAQFL
-350 KADGNAKAS
+350 KADGNASAS

-365 GSPGSESWRKGL
+365 GSPGSESWRKNL
-377 AQEVLTQHKAIAAQT
+377 AKKVDDQHKAIAAQT
-392 GTTVSPQEVSKDIIT
+392 GTPYSQQEVAKDIIT
-407 QMCQFSDFK
+407 QMCQFTDFK
-416 GSHKYIEGLATT
+416 GSHKYIEGLATK

-454 INSKDP
+454 INSNDP

-466 RDHLGPKLSIF
+466 RDHIGPKLSIF

-484 AIQAASASA
+484 AIQAASAAA
-493 GDKKPEVIK
+493 GDKKPDVIK
-502 EINNNLHEAWSN
+502 EINTNLHEAWSN

-562 QVLAPTM
+562 KVLAPTM
-569 KAYTPNITTM
+569 KAYTPNITA
-579 LKSAGTTLME
+579 LLQSAGTTLME
-589 GKELETLQAVGVV
+589 GTELETLQAVGVI
-602 QSLNGGYTMIS
+602 QSLNDDYTMIS

-623 LGSDDNT
+623 LGSDGNT
-630 TREFIPEVLQSTLT
+630 TREFIPEVLKSTLT

-708 DYIAQKQEA
+708 DYVAQKQES
-717 ASSKIVSASDTRP
+717 ASSKIVSAED
-730 TEEALRS
+730 LRS
-737 RIETVTEEDF
+737 RITEFEDSDF
-747 LDKESINTEEA
+747 LDPESVEN
-758 IGDHIVK
+758 
-765 ISDGEYVFITDPEKL
+765 
-780 QVQYQKIADQFA
+780 
-792 VVGDAIKDV
+792 IK
-801 LNPVHDYLSDLDRAT
+801 S
-816 QAYRAGSEL
+816 
-825 SNYVRS
+825 S
-831 GAIGEDTEA
+831 GNI
-840 GIAVGIDALAEGAE
+840 IAVGKGEFVFVTDPDKLQSQYKEVSNNFVNIGEALKTAWDASRGNISESYDSLDIDALA
-854 KRFVEVGKYAK
+854 
-865 GIEDSI
+865 
-871 DHSDADPEV
+871 
-880 REQAKEI
+880 
-887 WKWLSDPTTT
+887 
-897 SPLTELIKDAGSNT
+897 KDAEDKFVGASKTIQSIGADIKNSDIPAEVKQKATDIWDWITNPENT
-911 VKAIKLIMDNAG
+911 AQVQDLLSEANESTVDAIKLVMNKAG
-923 DYLKD
+923 DYLKEK
-928 TFRAPNLNLAM
+928 FKAPELNLAM

-947 AEDGLS
+947 AEDSLS

-975 PPLNQRDADVIE
+975 PPLSQRDADVIE

-995 VGPLHAN
+995 VGPLYAN

-1024 ISNKNVTPVKVSNG
+1024 ISHKNITPVKVSNG

>member
-7 ASAGGASFVNPYHG
+7 AGAGGASFVNPYHG

-33 EVAQNLGKL
+33 DVAQNLGKL

-93 AMGKAQDIVNTAIA
+93 VIGKAQDIVNTAIA

-121 SQEGLFDVA
+121 SQEGLFNVA
-130 TELRGT
+130 TELRDT
-136 NPSAADNLINQLRN
+136 NPSAADNLINQLKN

-204 YNGLKAQIN
+204 YNGLKDQIN
-213 AIDTNA
+213 ALDTNA
-219 TVMGVDKLKY
+219 TIMGVDKLQY
-229 RSQILGDSFQN
+229 RSQILGGSFQN

-315 QQFSDMLTTMKVMG
+315 QQFSGMLTTMKAMG

-343 TKKATFL
+343 TKKAQFL
-350 KADGNAKAS
+350 KAEGNAMAS

-365 GSPGSESWRKGL
+365 GSPGSESWRKTL
-377 AQEVLTQHKAIAAQT
+377 AKKVDDQHKAIAAQT
-392 GTTVSPQEVSKDIIT
+392 GTPYSQQEVAKDIIT
-407 QMCQFSDFK
+407 QMCQFTDFK
-416 GSHKYIEGLATT
+416 GSHKYIEGLATK

-435 SGDFFSDDVA
+435 RGDFFSDDVA

-454 INSKDP
+454 INSDDP
-460 NIRMTV
+460 NIKMTV

-484 AIQAASASA
+484 AIQAASAAA

-502 EINNNLHEAWSN
+502 EINSNLHEAWSN

-562 QVLAPTM
+562 KVLAPTI
-569 KAYTPNITTM
+569 KAYTPNITSM
-579 LKSAGTTLME
+579 LQSAGTTLME

-602 QSLNGGYTMIS
+602 QSLNDDYTMIS

-623 LGSDDNT
+623 LGSDGNT
-630 TREFIPEVLQSTLT
+630 TREFIPEVLRSTLT

-708 DYIAQKQEA
+708 DYVAQKQES
-717 ASSKIVSASDTRP
+717 ASSKIVSAED
-730 TEEALRS
+730 LRS
-737 RIETVTEEDF
+737 RITEFEDSDF
-747 LDKESINTEEA
+747 LDPESVENIKSSGNIMEVGKGEFVFVTDPDKLQSQYKEVSNNFVNISEALKTAWDASRESI
-758 IGDHIVK
+758 
-765 ISDGEYVFITDPEKL
+765 GESYD
-780 QVQYQKIADQFA
+780 
-792 VVGDAIKDV
+792 
-801 LNPVHDYLSDLDRAT
+801 SLD
-816 QAYRAGSEL
+816 
-825 SNYVRS
+825 
-831 GAIGEDTEA
+831 
-840 GIAVGIDALAEGAE
+840 IDALA
-854 KRFVEVGKYAK
+854 
-865 GIEDSI
+865 
-871 DHSDADPEV
+871 
-880 REQAKEI
+880 
-887 WKWLSDPTTT
+887 
-897 SPLTELIKDAGSNT
+897 KDAEDKFVGASKTIQSIGADIKNSDIPAEVKQKATDIWDWITNPENT
-911 VKAIKLIMDNAG
+911 AQVQDLLSEANESTVDAIKLVMNKAG
-923 DYLKD
+923 DYLKEK
-928 TFRAPNLNLAM
+928 FKAPELNLAM

-947 AEDGLS
+947 AEDSLS

-975 PPLNQRDADVIE
+975 PPLSQRDADVIE

-995 VGPLHAN
+995 VGPLYAN
-1002 TLGNI
+1002 NLGNI

-1018 FENLMD
+1018 FENLME
-1024 ISNKNVTPVKVSNG
+1024 ISHKNITPVKVSNG

-1159 TDYAWHAGRNANGY
+1159 TDYSWHAGRNANGY

-1206 MKLEHGLRAYYK
+1206 MKLERGLRAYYSY
-1218 FWHETEH
+1218 WHETEH

>member
-7 ASAGGASFVNPYHG
+7 AGAGGASFVNPYHG

-33 EVAQNLGKL
+33 DVAQNLGKL

-85 KAQIDLQT
+85 KAQIDLQNVI
-93 AMGKAQDIVNTAIA
+93 GKAQDIVNTAIA

-121 SQEGLFDVA
+121 SQEGLFNVA
-130 TELRGT
+130 TELRDT

-213 AIDTNA
+213 ALDTNA
-219 TVMGVDKLKY
+219 TVMGVDKLQY
-229 RSQILGDSFQN
+229 RSQILGGSFQN

-264 RLVKDGYIDPK
+264 RLVKEGYIDPK

-315 QQFSDMLTTMKVMG
+315 QQFSGMLTTMKAMG

-343 TKKATFL
+343 TKKAQFL

-365 GSPGSESWRKGL
+365 GSPGSESWRKGI

-428 LTNGMSA
+428 LTNGMGA

-454 INSKDP
+454 INSNEP

-502 EINNNLHEAWSN
+502 EINNKLHEAWSN

-562 QVLAPTM
+562 KVLAPTM
-569 KAYTPNITTM
+569 KAYTPNITSM
-579 LKSAGTTLME
+579 LQSAGTTLTE

-602 QSLNGGYTMIS
+602 QSLNDGYTMIS

-623 LGSDDNT
+623 LGSDGNT

-644 ELAKRK
+644 ELAKRQ

-698 VLDLYDKLKD
+698 VLDLYDQLKD
-708 DYIAQKQEA
+708 DYVAQKQEA
-717 ASSKIVSASDTRP
+717 ASSKIVSAED
-730 TEEALRS
+730 LRS
-737 RIETVTEEDF
+737 RITEFEDSDF
-747 LDKESINTEEA
+747 LDPESVENIKSSGNIMDVGKGEFVFVTDPDKFRSQYNEVSNNFVNIGEALKTAWDASRESI
-758 IGDHIVK
+758 
-765 ISDGEYVFITDPEKL
+765 GESYD
-780 QVQYQKIADQFA
+780 
-792 VVGDAIKDV
+792 
-801 LNPVHDYLSDLDRAT
+801 SLD
-816 QAYRAGSEL
+816 
-825 SNYVRS
+825 
-831 GAIGEDTEA
+831 
-840 GIAVGIDALAEGAE
+840 IDALAKGAE
-854 KRFVEVGKYAK
+854 DKFVGASKTIQSIGADIKNSDIPAEVKQKATD
-865 GIEDSI
+865 IWDWI
-871 DHSDADPEV
+871 TNPENTAQV
-880 REQAKEI
+880 QDL
-887 WKWLSDPTTT
+887 LS
-897 SPLTELIKDAGSNT
+897 EANENT
-911 VKAIKLIMDNAG
+911 VDAIKLVMGKAG
-923 DYLKD
+923 DYLKKK
-928 TFRAPNLNLAM
+928 FKAPELNLAM

-975 PPLNQRDADVIE
+975 PPLSQRDADVIE

-995 VGPLHAN
+995 VGPLYAN

-1024 ISNKNVTPVKVSNG
+1024 ISYKNVTPVKVSNG

-1116 SRVTCEFATWYFNN
+1116 SRATCEFATWYFNN

-1180 KQNKLDAAMDRLKAS
+1180 KQNKLDAAIDRLKAS

>member
-7 ASAGGASFVNPYHG
+7 AGAGGASFVNPYHG

-33 EVAQNLGKL
+33 DVAQNLGKL

-93 AMGKAQDIVNTAIA
+93 VIGKAQDIVNTAIA

-121 SQEGLFDVA
+121 SQEGLFNVA
-130 TELRGT
+130 TELRDT
-136 NPSAADNLINQLRN
+136 NPSAADNLINQLKN

-204 YNGLKAQIN
+204 YKGLKDQIN
-213 AIDTNA
+213 ALDTNA
-219 TVMGVDKLKY
+219 TIMGVDKLQY
-229 RSQILGDSFQN
+229 RSQILGGSFQN

-315 QQFSDMLTTMKVMG
+315 QQFSGMLTTMKAMG

-343 TKKATFL
+343 TKKAQFL
-350 KADGNAKAS
+350 KAEGNAMAS

-365 GSPGSESWRKGL
+365 GSPGSESWRKTL
-377 AQEVLTQHKAIAAQT
+377 AKKVDDQHKAIAAQT
-392 GTTVSPQEVSKDIIT
+392 GTPYSQQEVAKDIIT
-407 QMCQFSDFK
+407 QMCQFTDFK
-416 GSHKYIEGLATT
+416 GSHKYIEGLATK

-454 INSKDP
+454 VNSDDP

-466 RDHLGPKLSIF
+466 RDHLGSKLSIF

-484 AIQAASASA
+484 AIQAASAAA

-502 EINNNLHEAWSN
+502 EINNKLHEAWSN

-551 FGGLGFNDGLA
+551 FGGLGFNEGLA

-569 KAYTPNITTM
+569 KAYTPNITSM
-579 LKSAGTTLME
+579 LQSAGTTLME

-602 QSLNGGYTMIS
+602 QSLNDGYTMIS

-623 LGSDDNT
+623 LGSDGNT

-644 ELAKRK
+644 ELAKRQ

-708 DYIAQKQEA
+708 DYVAQKQEA
-717 ASSKIVSASDTRP
+717 ASSKIISASDYRP
-730 TEEALRS
+730 TEEELRS
-737 RIETVTEEDF
+737 RIETATEEDF
-747 LDKESINTEEA
+747 LDKESINTAEA
-758 IGDHIVK
+758 IGDRIVK
-765 ISDGEYVFITDPEKL
+765 ISDGEYAFITDPEKL
-780 QVQYQKIADQFA
+780 QMQYQEIADQFA

-801 LNPVHDYLSDLDRAT
+801 MNSAHDYLSDLDRAT
-816 QAYRAGSEL
+816 QANRAGSEL

-831 GAIGEDTEA
+831 GAIGEDIEA
-840 GIAVGIDALAEGAE
+840 GVAVGIDALAEGAE

-865 GIEDSI
+865 DIEDSI
-871 DHSDADPEV
+871 GYSDADPEV
-880 REQAKEI
+880 QEQAKAI
-887 WKWLSDPTTT
+887 WKWLNDPTTT
-897 SPLTELIKDAGSNT
+897 SPLTELINSAGSST
-911 VKAIKLIMDNAG
+911 VKAIKLVMDNAG

-928 TFRAPNLNLAM
+928 TFRAPHLNLAM

-995 VGPLHAN
+995 VGPLYAN

-1024 ISNKNVTPVKVSNG
+1024 ISHKNITPVKVSNG

-1060 GNIVMSELAKEEG
+1060 GTIVMTELAKEEG

-1159 TDYAWHAGRNANGY
+1159 TDYSWHAGRNANGY

-1206 MKLEHGLRAYYK
+1206 MKLERGLRAYYK
-1218 FWHETEH
+1218 YWHETEH

>member
-7 ASAGGASFVNPYHG
+7 AGAGGASFVNPYHG

-93 AMGKAQDIVNTAIA
+93 VIGKAQDIVNTAIA

-121 SQEGLFDVA
+121 SQEGLFNVA
-130 TELRGT
+130 TELRDT
-136 NPSAADNLINQLRN
+136 NPSAADNLINQLKN

-204 YNGLKAQIN
+204 YKGLKAQIN
-213 AIDTNA
+213 ALDTNA
-219 TVMGVDKLKY
+219 TVMGVDKLQY
-229 RSQILGDSFQN
+229 RSQILGGSFQN

-315 QQFSDMLTTMKVMG
+315 QQFSGMLTTMKAMG

-343 TKKATFL
+343 TKKAQFL
-350 KADGNAKAS
+350 KAEGNASAS

-377 AQEVLTQHKAIAAQT
+377 AQKVLTQHKAIAAQT

-454 INSKDP
+454 INSNDP

-502 EINNNLHEAWSN
+502 EINNKLHEAWSN

-551 FGGLGFNDGLA
+551 FGGLGFNEGLA

-569 KAYTPNITTM
+569 KAYTPNITSM
-579 LKSAGTTLME
+579 LQSAGTTLRE

-602 QSLNGGYTMIS
+602 QSLNDGYTMIS

-669 LNPDTGGLEQVFEPA
+669 LNPDTGGLEQMFEPA

-708 DYIAQKQEA
+708 DYVAQKQEA
-717 ASSKIVSASDTRP
+717 ASSKIISAED
-730 TEEALRS
+730 LRS
-737 RIETVTEEDF
+737 RITEFEDSDF
-747 LDKESINTEEA
+747 LDPESVENIKSSGNIMDVGKGEFVFVTDPDKLQSQYKEVSNNFVNIGEALKTAWDASRESI
-758 IGDHIVK
+758 
-765 ISDGEYVFITDPEKL
+765 GESYD
-780 QVQYQKIADQFA
+780 
-792 VVGDAIKDV
+792 
-801 LNPVHDYLSDLDRAT
+801 SLD
-816 QAYRAGSEL
+816 
-825 SNYVRS
+825 
-831 GAIGEDTEA
+831 
-840 GIAVGIDALAEGAE
+840 IDALAKGAE
-854 KRFVEVGKYAK
+854 DKFVGASKT
-865 GIEDSI
+865 IQSI
-871 DHSDADPEV
+871 GADIKNSDIPADVKQKATDIWDWITNPENTAQV
-880 REQAKEI
+880 QDLLAEANE
-887 WKWLSDPTTT
+887 
-897 SPLTELIKDAGSNT
+897 NT
-911 VKAIKLIMDNAG
+911 VDAIKIVMSKAG
-923 DYLKD
+923 DYLKEK
-928 TFRAPNLNLAM
+928 FKAPELNLAM

-960 NRVRHGFYGPNGKYY
+960 NRMRHGFYGPNGKYY
-975 PPLNQRDADVIE
+975 PPLSQRDADVIE

-1024 ISNKNVTPVKVSNG
+1024 ISYKNVTPVKVSNG

-1145 ATTNPMLLPVIVAT
+1145 ATTNPMLLPAIVAT

-1218 FWHETEH
+1218 YWHETEH

>member
-7 ASAGGASFVNPYHG
+7 AGAGGASFVNPYHG

-93 AMGKAQDIVNTAIA
+93 VIGKAQDIVNTAIA

-121 SQEGLFDVA
+121 SQEGLFNVA
-130 TELRGT
+130 TELRDT

-204 YNGLKAQIN
+204 YNGLKDQIN
-213 AIDTNA
+213 ALDTNA
-219 TVMGVDKLKY
+219 TVMGVDKLQY
-229 RSQILGDSFQN
+229 RSQILGGSFQN

-315 QQFSDMLTTMKVMG
+315 QQFSGMLTTMKAMG

-343 TKKATFL
+343 TKKAQFL
-350 KADGNAKAS
+350 KAEGNASAS

-365 GSPGSESWRKGL
+365 GSPGSETWRKNL
-377 AQEVLTQHKAIAAQT
+377 AKKVDDQHKALAAQT
-392 GTTVSPQEVSKDIIT
+392 GTPYSQQEVAKDIIT
-407 QMCQFSDFK
+407 QMCQFTDFK
-416 GSHKYIEGLATT
+416 GSHKYIEGLATK
-428 LTNGMSA
+428 LTNGMSPH
-435 SGDFFSDDVA
+435 GDFFSDDVA

-454 INSKDP
+454 INSDDP

-466 RDHLGPKLSIF
+466 RDHIGPKLSIF

-484 AIQAASASA
+484 AIQAASAAA

-502 EINNNLHEAWSN
+502 EINTKLHEAWSN

-562 QVLAPTM
+562 KVLAPTM
-569 KAYTPNITTM
+569 RAYTPNITSM
-579 LKSAGTTLME
+579 LQSAGTTLME

-602 QSLNGGYTMIS
+602 QSLNDDYTMIS

-623 LGSDDNT
+623 LGSDGNT
-630 TREFIPEVLQSTLT
+630 TREFIPEVLKSTLT

-698 VLDLYDKLKD
+698 VLDLYDQLKD
-708 DYIAQKQEA
+708 DYVAQKQEV
-717 ASSKIVSASDTRP
+717 ASSKIVSAED
-730 TEEALRS
+730 LRS
-737 RIETVTEEDF
+737 RITEFEDSDF
-747 LDKESINTEEA
+747 LDPESVENIKSSGNIMDVGKDEFVFVTDPDKLQSQYKEVSNNFVNIGEALKTAWDASRESI
-758 IGDHIVK
+758 
-765 ISDGEYVFITDPEKL
+765 GESYD
-780 QVQYQKIADQFA
+780 
-792 VVGDAIKDV
+792 
-801 LNPVHDYLSDLDRAT
+801 SLD
-816 QAYRAGSEL
+816 
-825 SNYVRS
+825 
-831 GAIGEDTEA
+831 
-840 GIAVGIDALAEGAE
+840 IDALAKGAE
-854 KRFVEVGKYAK
+854 DKFVGASKTIQSIGADIKNSDIPAEVKQKATD
-865 GIEDSI
+865 IWDWI
-871 DHSDADPEV
+871 TNPENTAQV
-880 REQAKEI
+880 QDL
-887 WKWLSDPTTT
+887 LS
-897 SPLTELIKDAGSNT
+897 EANENT
-911 VKAIKLIMDNAG
+911 VDAIKLVMSKAG
-923 DYLKD
+923 DYLKEK
-928 TFRAPNLNLAM
+928 FKAPELNLAM

-975 PPLNQRDADVIE
+975 PPLSQRDADVIE

-995 VGPLHAN
+995 VGPLYAN

-1024 ISNKNVTPVKVSNG
+1024 ISHKNITPVKVSNG

-1159 TDYAWHAGRNANGY
+1159 TDYSWHAGRNANGY

-1206 MKLEHGLRAYYK
+1206 TKLEHGLRAYYK
-1218 FWHETEH
+1218 YWHETEH

>member
-7 ASAGGASFVNPYHG
+7 AGAGGASFVNPYHG

-33 EVAQNLGKL
+33 DVAQNLGKL

-93 AMGKAQDIVNTAIA
+93 VIGKAQDIVNTAIA

-121 SQEGLFDVA
+121 SQEGLFNVA
-130 TELRGT
+130 TELRDT
-136 NPSAADNLINQLRN
+136 NPYAADNLINQLNN

-204 YNGLKAQIN
+204 YKGLKAQIN
-213 AIDTNA
+213 AIDTSA
-219 TVMGVDKLKY
+219 TVMGVDKLQY
-229 RSQILGDSFQN
+229 RSQILGGSFQN

-315 QQFSDMLTTMKVMG
+315 QQFSGMLTTMKAMG

-343 TKKATFL
+343 TKKAQFL
-350 KADGNAKAS
+350 KAEGNASAS

-365 GSPGSESWRKGL
+365 GSPGSESWRKNL
-377 AQEVLTQHKAIAAQT
+377 AKKVDDQHKAIAAQT
-392 GTTVSPQEVSKDIIT
+392 GTPYSQQEVAKDIIT
-407 QMCQFSDFK
+407 QMCQFTDFK

-477 LDQQLIP
+477 LDQQLIT
-484 AIQAASASA
+484 AIQAASAAA
-493 GDKKPEVIK
+493 GDKKPAVIN
-502 EINNNLHEAWSN
+502 EINTNLHEAWSN

-562 QVLAPTM
+562 KVLAPTM
-569 KAYTPNITTM
+569 KAYTPNITA
-579 LKSAGTTLME
+579 LIQSAGTTLTE
-589 GKELETLQAVGVV
+589 GKELETLQAVGVI
-602 QSLNGGYTMIS
+602 QSLNDDYTMIS

-623 LGSDDNT
+623 LGSDGNT
-630 TREFIPEVLQSTLT
+630 TREFIPEVLKSTLT

-708 DYIAQKQEA
+708 DYVAQKQEA
-717 ASSKIVSASDTRP
+717 ASSKIVSAED
-730 TEEALRS
+730 LRS
-737 RIETVTEEDF
+737 RITAFEDSDF
-747 LDKESINTEEA
+747 LDPESVENIKSSGNIMDVGKGEFVFVTDPDKLQSQYKEVSNNFVNIGEALKAAWDASRESI
-758 IGDHIVK
+758 
-765 ISDGEYVFITDPEKL
+765 GESYD
-780 QVQYQKIADQFA
+780 
-792 VVGDAIKDV
+792 
-801 LNPVHDYLSDLDRAT
+801 SLD
-816 QAYRAGSEL
+816 
-825 SNYVRS
+825 
-831 GAIGEDTEA
+831 
-840 GIAVGIDALAEGAE
+840 IDALAKGAE
-854 KRFVEVGKYAK
+854 DKFVGTSKTIQSIGADIKNSDIPAEVKQKATDIWDWITNPENTAK
-865 GIEDSI
+865 VQDL
-871 DHSDADPEV
+871 
-880 REQAKEI
+880 
-887 WKWLSDPTTT
+887 LS
-897 SPLTELIKDAGSNT
+897 EANENT
-911 VKAIKLIMDNAG
+911 VDAIKLVMSKAG
-923 DYLKD
+923 DYLKEK
-928 TFRAPNLNLAM
+928 FKAPELNLAM

-947 AEDGLS
+947 AEDSLS

-975 PPLNQRDADVIE
+975 PPLSQRDADVIE

-995 VGPLHAN
+995 VGPLYAN

-1084 VTKDPVIGI
+1084 VTKDPVISI

-1159 TDYAWHAGRNANGY
+1159 TDYSWHAGRNANGY

-1180 KQNKLDAAMDRLKAS
+1180 KQNKLDAAIDRLKAS

>member
-7 ASAGGASFVNPYHG
+7 AGAGGASFVNPYHG

-93 AMGKAQDIVNTAIA
+93 VIGKAQDIVNTAIA

-121 SQEGLFDVA
+121 SQEGLFNVA
-130 TELRGT
+130 TELRDT
-136 NPSAADNLINQLRN
+136 NPSAADNLINQLKN

-204 YNGLKAQIN
+204 YNGLKDQIN

-219 TVMGVDKLKY
+219 TVMGVDKLQY
-229 RSQILGDSFQN
+229 RSQILGGSFQN

-315 QQFSDMLTTMKVMG
+315 QQFSGMLTTMKAMG

-343 TKKATFL
+343 TKKAQFL
-350 KADGNAKAS
+350 KAEGNASAS

-365 GSPGSESWRKGL
+365 GSPGSETWRKNL
-377 AQEVLTQHKAIAAQT
+377 AKKVDDQHKAIAAQT
-392 GTTVSPQEVSKDIIT
+392 GTPYSQQEVAKDIIT
-407 QMCQFSDFK
+407 KMCQFTDFK

-428 LTNGMSA
+428 LTNGMSPH
-435 SGDFFSDDVA
+435 GDFFSDDVA

-454 INSKDP
+454 INSDDP
-460 NIRMTV
+460 NIKMTV
-466 RDHLGPKLSIF
+466 RDHIGPKLSIF

-484 AIQAASASA
+484 AIQAASAAA
-493 GDKKPEVIK
+493 GDKKPDVIK
-502 EINNNLHEAWSN
+502 EINSNLHEAWSN

-562 QVLAPTM
+562 KVLAPTM
-569 KAYTPNITTM
+569 KAYTPNITS
-579 LKSAGTTLME
+579 LLQSAGTTLTE

-602 QSLNGGYTMIS
+602 QSLNDDYTMIS

-623 LGSDDNT
+623 LGSDGNT
-630 TREFIPEVLQSTLT
+630 TREFIPEVLKSTLT
-644 ELAKRK
+644 ELAKRQ

-708 DYIAQKQEA
+708 DYVAQKQEA
-717 ASSKIVSASDTRP
+717 ASSKIVSAED
-730 TEEALRS
+730 LRS
-737 RIETVTEEDF
+737 RITEFEDSDF
-747 LDKESINTEEA
+747 LDPESVENIKSSGNIMDVGKGEFVFVTDPDKLQSQYKEVSNNFVNIGEALKTAWDASRESI
-758 IGDHIVK
+758 
-765 ISDGEYVFITDPEKL
+765 GESYD
-780 QVQYQKIADQFA
+780 
-792 VVGDAIKDV
+792 
-801 LNPVHDYLSDLDRAT
+801 SLD
-816 QAYRAGSEL
+816 
-825 SNYVRS
+825 
-831 GAIGEDTEA
+831 
-840 GIAVGIDALAEGAE
+840 IDALAKGAE
-854 KRFVEVGKYAK
+854 DKFIGASKTIQSIGADIKNSDIPAEVKQKAT
-865 GIEDSI
+865 SI
-871 DHSDADPEV
+871 WDWITNPENTAQV
-880 REQAKEI
+880 QDLLAEANE
-887 WKWLSDPTTT
+887 
-897 SPLTELIKDAGSNT
+897 NT
-911 VKAIKLIMDNAG
+911 VDAIKLVMSKAG
-923 DYLKD
+923 DYLKEK
-928 TFRAPNLNLAM
+928 FKAPELNLAM

-975 PPLNQRDADVIE
+975 PPLSQRDADVIE

-995 VGPLHAN
+995 VGPLYAN

-1024 ISNKNVTPVKVSNG
+1024 ISHKNITPVKVSNG

-1195 APYKQSGFGRK
+1195 APYQQSGFGRK
-1206 MKLEHGLRAYYK
+1206 MKLERGLRMYYK
-1218 FWHETEH
+1218 YWHETEH

>member
-7 ASAGGASFVNPYHG
+7 AGAGGASFVNPYHG

-93 AMGKAQDIVNTAIA
+93 VIGKAQDIVNTAIA

-121 SQEGLFDVA
+121 SQEGLFNVA
-130 TELRGT
+130 TELRDT

-204 YNGLKAQIN
+204 YKGLKAQIN
-213 AIDTNA
+213 ALDTNA
-219 TVMGVDKLKY
+219 TVMGVDKLQY
-229 RSQILGDSFQN
+229 RSQILGGSFQN

-315 QQFSDMLTTMKVMG
+315 QQFSGMLTTMKAMG

-343 TKKATFL
+343 TKKAQFL
-350 KADGNAKAS
+350 KAEGNASAS

-365 GSPGSESWRKGL
+365 GSPGSETWRKNL
-377 AQEVLTQHKAIAAQT
+377 AKKVDDQHKAIAAQT
-392 GTTVSPQEVSKDIIT
+392 GTPYSQQEVAKDIIT

-416 GSHKYIEGLATT
+416 GSHKYIEGLATK
-428 LTNGMSA
+428 LTNGMNP

-454 INSKDP
+454 INSNEP
-460 NIRMTV
+460 NIRTTV

-562 QVLAPTM
+562 KVLAPTM
-569 KAYTPNITTM
+569 KAYTPNITSM
-579 LKSAGTTLME
+579 LQSAGTTLME

-602 QSLNGGYTMIS
+602 QSLNDDYTMIS

-623 LGSDDNT
+623 LGSDGNT
-630 TREFIPEVLQSTLT
+630 TREFIPEVLKSTLT

-708 DYIAQKQEA
+708 DYVAQKQEA
-717 ASSKIVSASDTRP
+717 ASSKIVSAED
-730 TEEALRS
+730 LRS
-737 RIETVTEEDF
+737 RITEFEDSDF
-747 LDKESINTEEA
+747 LDPESVENIKSSGNIMDVGKGEFVFVTDPDKLQSQYKEVSNNFVNIGEALKTAWGASRESI
-758 IGDHIVK
+758 
-765 ISDGEYVFITDPEKL
+765 GESYD
-780 QVQYQKIADQFA
+780 
-792 VVGDAIKDV
+792 
-801 LNPVHDYLSDLDRAT
+801 SLD
-816 QAYRAGSEL
+816 
-825 SNYVRS
+825 
-831 GAIGEDTEA
+831 
-840 GIAVGIDALAEGAE
+840 IDALA
-854 KRFVEVGKYAK
+854 
-865 GIEDSI
+865 
-871 DHSDADPEV
+871 
-880 REQAKEI
+880 
-887 WKWLSDPTTT
+887 
-897 SPLTELIKDAGSNT
+897 KDAEDKFVGASKTIQSIGADIKNSDIPAEVKQKATDIWDWITNPENT
-911 VKAIKLIMDNAG
+911 TQVQDLLAEANESTVDAIKLVMSKAG
-923 DYLKD
+923 DYLKEK
-928 TFRAPNLNLAM
+928 FKAPELNLAM

-975 PPLNQRDADVIE
+975 PPLSQRDADVIE

-995 VGPLHAN
+995 VGPLYAN

-1024 ISNKNVTPVKVSNG
+1024 ISYKNVTPVKVSNG

-1159 TDYAWHAGRNANGY
+1159 TDYSWHAGRNANGY

-1218 FWHETEH
+1218 YWHETEH

>member
-7 ASAGGASFVNPYHG
+7 AGAGGASFVNPYHG

-85 KAQIDLQT
+85 KAQVDLQT
-93 AMGKAQDIVNTAIA
+93 VIGKAQDIVNTAIA

-121 SQEGLFDVA
+121 SQEGLFNVA
-130 TELRGT
+130 TELRDT
-136 NPSAADNLINQLRN
+136 NPSAADNLINQLKN

-213 AIDTNA
+213 ALDTNA
-219 TVMGVDKLKY
+219 TVMGVDKLQY
-229 RSQILGDSFQN
+229 RSQILGGSFQN

-315 QQFSDMLTTMKVMG
+315 QQFSGMLTTMKAMG

-343 TKKATFL
+343 TKKAQFL
-350 KADGNAKAS
+350 KAEGNASAS

-365 GSPGSESWRKGL
+365 GSPGSETWRKNL
-377 AQEVLTQHKAIAAQT
+377 AKKVDAQHKALAAQT
-392 GTTVSPQEVSKDIIT
+392 GTPVSQQEIAKDIIT
-407 QMCQFSDFK
+407 QMCQFTDFK
-416 GSHKYIEGLATT
+416 GSHKYIEGLAKT

-435 SGDFFSDDVA
+435 SGDFFRDDVA

-454 INSKDP
+454 INSNDP
-460 NIRMTV
+460 DIRMTV

-484 AIQAASASA
+484 AIQSASAAA

-502 EINNNLHEAWSN
+502 EINNKLHEAWSN

-562 QVLAPTM
+562 KVLAPTM
-569 KAYTPNITTM
+569 KAYTPNITSM
-579 LKSAGTTLME
+579 LQSAGTTLME

-602 QSLNGGYTMIS
+602 QSLNDGYTMIS
-613 PNGNAPIFAI
+613 PNGNAPVFAI
-623 LGSDDNT
+623 LGSDGNT

-708 DYIAQKQEA
+708 DYVAQKHEA
-717 ASSKIVSASDTRP
+717 ASSKIVSAED
-730 TEEALRS
+730 LRS
-737 RIETVTEEDF
+737 RITEFEDSDF
-747 LDKESINTEEA
+747 LDPESVENIKSSGNIMDVGKGEFVFVTDPDKLQSQYKEVSNNFVNIGEALKTAWNASRESI
-758 IGDHIVK
+758 
-765 ISDGEYVFITDPEKL
+765 GESYD
-780 QVQYQKIADQFA
+780 
-792 VVGDAIKDV
+792 
-801 LNPVHDYLSDLDRAT
+801 SLD
-816 QAYRAGSEL
+816 
-825 SNYVRS
+825 
-831 GAIGEDTEA
+831 
-840 GIAVGIDALAEGAE
+840 IDALA
-854 KRFVEVGKYAK
+854 
-865 GIEDSI
+865 
-871 DHSDADPEV
+871 
-880 REQAKEI
+880 
-887 WKWLSDPTTT
+887 
-897 SPLTELIKDAGSNT
+897 KDAEDKFVGASKTIQSIGADIKNSNIPAEVKQKATGIWDWITNPENTAQVQDLLAEANEST
-911 VKAIKLIMDNAG
+911 VDAIKLVMSKAG
-923 DYLKD
+923 DYLKEK
-928 TFRAPNLNLAM
+928 FKAPELNLAM

-975 PPLNQRDADVIE
+975 PPLSQRDADVIE

-1024 ISNKNVTPVKVSNG
+1024 ISYKNVTPVKVSNG

-1180 KQNKLDAAMDRLKAS
+1180 KQNKLDAAIDRLKAS

-1218 FWHETEH
+1218 YWHETEH

>member
-7 ASAGGASFVNPYHG
+7 AGAGGASFVNPYHG

-33 EVAQNLGKL
+33 DVAQNLGKL

-93 AMGKAQDIVNTAIA
+93 VIGKAQDIVNTAIA
-107 NGKGSEEMLEEIRK
+107 NGKGSEEMLEEIRE
-121 SQEGLFDVA
+121 SQEGLFNVA
-130 TELRGT
+130 TELRDT

-204 YNGLKAQIN
+204 YKGLKAQIN
-213 AIDTNA
+213 ALDTNA
-219 TVMGVDKLKY
+219 TVMGVDKLQY
-229 RSQILGDSFQN
+229 RSQILGGSFQN

-315 QQFSDMLTTMKVMG
+315 QQFSGMLTTMKAMG

-343 TKKATFL
+343 TKKAQFL
-350 KADGNAKAS
+350 KADGNASAS

-365 GSPGSESWRKGL
+365 GSPGSESWRKTL
-377 AQEVLTQHKAIAAQT
+377 AKRVDDQHKALAAQT
-392 GTTVSPQEVSKDIIT
+392 GTPYSQQEVAKDIIT

-454 INSKDP
+454 INSNEP

-502 EINNNLHEAWSN
+502 EINNKLHEAWSN

-562 QVLAPTM
+562 KVLAPTM
-569 KAYTPNITTM
+569 RAYTPNITSM
-579 LKSAGTTLME
+579 LQSAGTTLME

-602 QSLNGGYTMIS
+602 QSLNDDYTMIS

-623 LGSDDNT
+623 LGSDGNT
-630 TREFIPEVLQSTLT
+630 TREFIPEVLKSTLT

-708 DYIAQKQEA
+708 DYVAQKQEA
-717 ASSKIVSASDTRP
+717 ASSKIVSAED
-730 TEEALRS
+730 LRS
-737 RIETVTEEDF
+737 RITEFEDSDF
-747 LDKESINTEEA
+747 LDPESVENIKSSGNIMDVGKGEFVFVTDPDKLQSQYKEVSNNFVNIGEALKTAWGASRESI
-758 IGDHIVK
+758 
-765 ISDGEYVFITDPEKL
+765 GESYD
-780 QVQYQKIADQFA
+780 
-792 VVGDAIKDV
+792 
-801 LNPVHDYLSDLDRAT
+801 SLD
-816 QAYRAGSEL
+816 
-825 SNYVRS
+825 
-831 GAIGEDTEA
+831 
-840 GIAVGIDALAEGAE
+840 IDALAKGAE
-854 KRFVEVGKYAK
+854 DKFVGASKTIQSIGADIKNSDIPAEVKQKATD
-865 GIEDSI
+865 IWNWITNPENTAQVQDLLA
-871 DHSDADPEV
+871 DANE
-880 REQAKEI
+880 
-887 WKWLSDPTTT
+887 
-897 SPLTELIKDAGSNT
+897 NT
-911 VKAIKLIMDNAG
+911 VDAIKLVMSKAG
-923 DYLKD
+923 DYLKEK
-928 TFRAPNLNLAM
+928 FKAPELNLAM

-975 PPLNQRDADVIE
+975 PPLSQRDADVIE

-1024 ISNKNVTPVKVSNG
+1024 ISYKNVTPVKVSNG

-1218 FWHETEH
+1218 YWHETEH

>member
-56 QGQIDQLA
+56 QGQIDQMA

-93 AMGKAQDIVNTAIA
+93 VMGKAQDIVNTAIA

-121 SQEGLFDVA
+121 SQEGLFNVA
-130 TELRGT
+130 TELRDT

-213 AIDTNA
+213 ALDTNA
-219 TVMGVDKLKY
+219 TVMGVDKLQY
-229 RSQILGDSFQN
+229 RSQILGGSFEN

-315 QQFSDMLTTMKVMG
+315 QQFSGMLTTMKAMG

-343 TKKATFL
+343 TKKAQFL
-350 KADGNAKAS
+350 KAEGNASAS

-365 GSPGSESWRKGL
+365 GSPGSETWRKNL
-377 AQEVLTQHKAIAAQT
+377 AKKVDAQHKAIAAQT
-392 GTTVSPQEVSKDIIT
+392 GTPVSQQEIAKDIIT
-407 QMCQFSDFK
+407 QMCQFTDFK

-435 SGDFFSDDVA
+435 QGDYFRDDVA

-454 INSKDP
+454 INSEDP
-460 NIRMTV
+460 NIKMTV

-484 AIQAASASA
+484 AIQAASAAA

-562 QVLAPTM
+562 KVLAPTM
-569 KAYTPNITTM
+569 KAYTPNITSM

-602 QSLNGGYTMIS
+602 QSLNDGYTMIS

-623 LGSDDNT
+623 LGSDGNT
-630 TREFIPEVLQSTLT
+630 TREFIPEVLHSTLT
-644 ELAKRK
+644 ELAKRQ

-708 DYIAQKQEA
+708 DYVAQKQEA
-717 ASSKIVSASDTRP
+717 ASSKIISASDNRP
-730 TEEALRS
+730 TGEELRS

-747 LDKESINTEEA
+747 LDKESINTAEA
-758 IGDHIVK
+758 IGDRIVK
-765 ISDGEYVFITDPEKL
+765 ISDGEFVFITNPEKL

-825 SNYVRS
+825 SNYVKS
-831 GAIGEDTEA
+831 GAIGEDREA

-871 DHSDADPEV
+871 EHSDADPEV

-911 VKAIKLIMDNAG
+911 VKAIKLVMDNAG

-1024 ISNKNVTPVKVSNG
+1024 ISYKNVTPVKVSNG

-1145 ATTNPMLLPVIVAT
+1145 ATTNPTLLPVIVAT

>member
-7 ASAGGASFVNPYHG
+7 AGAGGASFVNPYHG

-93 AMGKAQDIVNTAIA
+93 VIGKAQDIVNTAIA

-121 SQEGLFDVA
+121 SQEGLFNVA
-130 TELRGT
+130 TELRDT
-136 NPSAADNLINQLRN
+136 NPSAADNLINQLKN

-204 YNGLKAQIN
+204 YKGLKAQIN
-213 AIDTNA
+213 ALDTTA
-219 TVMGVDKLKY
+219 TVMGVDKLQY
-229 RSQILGDSFQN
+229 RSQILGGSFQN

-315 QQFSDMLTTMKVMG
+315 QQFSGMLTTMKAMG

-343 TKKATFL
+343 TKKAQFL
-350 KADGNAKAS
+350 KAEGNAKAS

-377 AQEVLTQHKAIAAQT
+377 AQEVLKQHKAIAAQT
-392 GTTVSPQEVSKDIIT
+392 GITVSPQEVSKDIIT

-454 INSKDP
+454 INSNDP

-477 LDQQLIP
+477 LDQQLLP
-484 AIQAASASA
+484 AIQAANASA

-543 KYTFFGYG
+543 KHTFFGYG
-551 FGGLGFNDGLA
+551 FGGLGFNEGLA

-569 KAYTPNITTM
+569 KAYTPNITSM
-579 LKSAGTTLME
+579 LQSAGTALME

-602 QSLNGGYTMIS
+602 QSLNAGYTMIS

-623 LGSDDNT
+623 LGSDGNT

-650 NIGLGDVTSTF
+650 NLGLGDVTSTF
-661 GNSDVALF
+661 DNSDVALF

-698 VLDLYDKLKD
+698 VLDLYDKLKN
-708 DYIAQKQEA
+708 DYVAQKQEA
-717 ASSKIVSASDTRP
+717 ASSKIVSAEDPRP
-730 TEEALRS
+730 RNSAFEDS
-737 RIETVTEEDF
+737 DF
-747 LDKESINTEEA
+747 LDPESVENIKSSGNIIDVGKGEFVFVTDPDKLQSQYKEVSNNFVNIGEALKTVWDASRESI
-758 IGDHIVK
+758 
-765 ISDGEYVFITDPEKL
+765 GESYD
-780 QVQYQKIADQFA
+780 
-792 VVGDAIKDV
+792 
-801 LNPVHDYLSDLDRAT
+801 SLD
-816 QAYRAGSEL
+816 
-825 SNYVRS
+825 
-831 GAIGEDTEA
+831 
-840 GIAVGIDALAEGAE
+840 IDALAKGAE
-854 KRFVEVGKYAK
+854 DKFVGASKTIQSIGADIKNSDIPAEVKQKA
-865 GIEDSI
+865 I
-871 DHSDADPEV
+871 DIWDWITNPENTAQV
-880 REQAKEI
+880 QDL
-887 WKWLSDPTTT
+887 LSEANE
-897 SPLTELIKDAGSNT
+897 ST
-911 VKAIKLIMDNAG
+911 VDAIKLVMSKAG
-923 DYLKD
+923 DYLKEK
-928 TFRAPNLNLAM
+928 FKAPELNLAM

-947 AEDGLS
+947 AEDSLS

-975 PPLNQRDADVIE
+975 PPLSQRDADVIE

-1007 YRRYAVDAIGL
+1007 YRRYAVDAIDL

-1038 KNGFET
+1038 KNGFDT
-1044 FYTTG
+1044 FYVTG

-1060 GNIVMSELAKEEG
+1060 GNTVMTELAKEEG

-1159 TDYAWHAGRNANGY
+1159 TDYSWHAGRNANGY

>member
-7 ASAGGASFVNPYHG
+7 AGAGGASFVNPYHG

-93 AMGKAQDIVNTAIA
+93 VIGKAQDIVNTAIA

-121 SQEGLFDVA
+121 SQEGLFNVA
-130 TELRGT
+130 TELRDT
-136 NPSAADNLINQLRN
+136 NPSAADNLINQLKN

-204 YNGLKAQIN
+204 YKGLKAQIN
-213 AIDTNA
+213 ALDTNA
-219 TVMGVDKLKY
+219 TVMGVDKLQY
-229 RSQILGDSFQN
+229 RSQILGGSFQN

-315 QQFSDMLTTMKVMG
+315 QQFSGMLTTMKAMG

-343 TKKATFL
+343 TKKAQFL
-350 KADGNAKAS
+350 KAEGNASAS

-365 GSPGSESWRKGL
+365 GSPGSETWRKNL
-377 AQEVLTQHKAIAAQT
+377 AKKVDDQHKAIAAQT
-392 GTTVSPQEVSKDIIT
+392 GTPYSQQEVAKDIIT
-407 QMCQFSDFK
+407 QMCQFTDFK
-416 GSHKYIEGLATT
+416 GSHKYIEGLATK
-428 LTNGMSA
+428 LTNGMNP

-454 INSKDP
+454 INSNDP
-460 NIRMTV
+460 NIRTTV

-484 AIQAASASA
+484 AIQAASAAA

-502 EINNNLHEAWSN
+502 EINTKLHEAWSN

-551 FGGLGFNDGLA
+551 FGGLGFNEGLA

-569 KAYTPNITTM
+569 KAYTPNITSM
-579 LKSAGTTLME
+579 LQSAGTTLME
-589 GKELETLQAVGVV
+589 GKELETLQAVGVI
-602 QSLNGGYTMIS
+602 QSLNDGYTMIS

-623 LGSDDNT
+623 LGSDGNT

-644 ELAKRK
+644 ELAKRQ

-708 DYIAQKQEA
+708 DYVAQKQEA
-717 ASSKIVSASDTRP
+717 ASSKIVSAED
-730 TEEALRS
+730 LRS
-737 RIETVTEEDF
+737 RITEFEDSDF
-747 LDKESINTEEA
+747 LDPESVENIKSSGNIMDVGKGEFVFVTDPDKLQSQYKEVSNNFVNIGEALKTAWDASRESI
-758 IGDHIVK
+758 
-765 ISDGEYVFITDPEKL
+765 GESYD
-780 QVQYQKIADQFA
+780 
-792 VVGDAIKDV
+792 
-801 LNPVHDYLSDLDRAT
+801 SLD
-816 QAYRAGSEL
+816 
-825 SNYVRS
+825 
-831 GAIGEDTEA
+831 
-840 GIAVGIDALAEGAE
+840 IDALAKGAE
-854 KRFVEVGKYAK
+854 DKFVGASKTIQSIGADIKNSDIPAEVKQKAT
-865 GIEDSI
+865 GIWDWI
-871 DHSDADPEV
+871 TNPENTAQV
-880 REQAKEI
+880 QD
-887 WKWLSDPTTT
+887 L
-897 SPLTELIKDAGSNT
+897 LTEANENT
-911 VKAIKLIMDNAG
+911 VDAIKLVMSKAG
-923 DYLKD
+923 DYLKEK
-928 TFRAPNLNLAM
+928 FKAPELNLAM

-975 PPLNQRDADVIE
+975 PPLSQRDADVIE

-995 VGPLHAN
+995 VGPLYAN

-1024 ISNKNVTPVKVSNG
+1024 ISYKNITPVKVSNG

-1159 TDYAWHAGRNANGY
+1159 TDYSWHAGRNANGY

-1180 KQNKLDAAMDRLKAS
+1180 KQNKLDAAIARLKAS

-1218 FWHETEH
+1218 YWHETEH

>member
-7 ASAGGASFVNPYHG
+7 AGAGGASFVNPYHG

-93 AMGKAQDIVNTAIA
+93 VIGKAQDIVNTAIA

-121 SQEGLFDVA
+121 SQEGLFNVA
-130 TELRGT
+130 TELRDT
-136 NPSAADNLINQLRN
+136 NPSAADNLINQLKN

-204 YNGLKAQIN
+204 YNGLKDQIN

-219 TVMGVDKLKY
+219 TIMGVDKLQY
-229 RSQILGDSFQN
+229 RSQILGGSFQN

-315 QQFSDMLTTMKVMG
+315 QQFSGMLTTMKAMG

-343 TKKATFL
+343 TKKAQFL
-350 KADGNAKAS
+350 KAEGNAMAS

-365 GSPGSESWRKGL
+365 GSPGSESWRKNL
-377 AQEVLTQHKAIAAQT
+377 AKKVDDQHKAIAAQT
-392 GTTVSPQEVSKDIIT
+392 GTPYSQQEVAKDIIT
-407 QMCQFSDFK
+407 QMCQFTDFK
-416 GSHKYIEGLATT
+416 GSHKYIEGLATK

-435 SGDFFSDDVA
+435 RGDFFRDDVA

-454 INSKDP
+454 INSDDP
-460 NIRMTV
+460 DIKMTV

-484 AIQAASASA
+484 AIQAASAAA

-562 QVLAPTM
+562 KVLAPTM
-569 KAYTPNITTM
+569 KAYTPNITSM
-579 LKSAGTTLME
+579 LQSAGTTLME

-602 QSLNGGYTMIS
+602 QSLNDGYTMIS

-623 LGSDDNT
+623 LGSDGNT

-644 ELAKRK
+644 ELAKRQ

-689 ARHRYTNRE
+689 ARRRYTNRE

-708 DYIAQKQEA
+708 DYVAQKQES
-717 ASSKIVSASDTRP
+717 ASSKIVSAED
-730 TEEALRS
+730 LRS
-737 RIETVTEEDF
+737 RITEFEDSDF
-747 LDKESINTEEA
+747 LDPESVENIKSSGNIMEVGKGEFVFVTDPDKLQSQYKEVSNNFVNISEALKTAWDASRESI
-758 IGDHIVK
+758 
-765 ISDGEYVFITDPEKL
+765 GESYD
-780 QVQYQKIADQFA
+780 
-792 VVGDAIKDV
+792 
-801 LNPVHDYLSDLDRAT
+801 SLD
-816 QAYRAGSEL
+816 
-825 SNYVRS
+825 
-831 GAIGEDTEA
+831 
-840 GIAVGIDALAEGAE
+840 IDALA
-854 KRFVEVGKYAK
+854 
-865 GIEDSI
+865 
-871 DHSDADPEV
+871 
-880 REQAKEI
+880 
-887 WKWLSDPTTT
+887 
-897 SPLTELIKDAGSNT
+897 KDAEDKFVGASKTIQSIGADIKNSDIPAEVKQKATDIWDWITNPENT
-911 VKAIKLIMDNAG
+911 AQVQDLLSEANESTVDAIKLVMSKAG
-923 DYLKD
+923 DYLKEK
-928 TFRAPNLNLAM
+928 FKAPELNLAM

-947 AEDGLS
+947 AEDSLS

-975 PPLNQRDADVIE
+975 PPLSQRDADVIE

-995 VGPLHAN
+995 VGPLYAN

-1024 ISNKNVTPVKVSNG
+1024 ISHNNITPVKVSNG

-1060 GNIVMSELAKEEG
+1060 GTIVMTELAKEEG

-1159 TDYAWHAGRNANGY
+1159 TDYSWHAGRNANGY

-1206 MKLEHGLRAYYK
+1206 MKLERGLRMYYK
-1218 FWHETEH
+1218 YWHETEH

>member
-7 ASAGGASFVNPYHG
+7 AGAGGASFVNPYHG

-33 EVAQNLGKL
+33 DVAQNLGKL

-93 AMGKAQDIVNTAIA
+93 VIGKAQDIVNTAIA

-121 SQEGLFDVA
+121 SQEGLFNVA
-130 TELRGT
+130 TELRDT
-136 NPSAADNLINQLRN
+136 NPSAADNLINQLKN

-204 YNGLKAQIN
+204 YKGLKDQIN

-219 TVMGVDKLKY
+219 TVMGVDKLQY
-229 RSQILGDSFQN
+229 RSQILGGSFQN

-304 NPEMVYTPELE
+304 NPEMAYTPELE
-315 QQFSDMLTTMKVMG
+315 QQFSGMLTTMKAMG

-343 TKKATFL
+343 TKKAQFL
-350 KADGNAKAS
+350 KAEGNAMAS

-365 GSPGSESWRKGL
+365 GSPGSESWRKTL
-377 AQEVLTQHKAIAAQT
+377 AKKVDDQHKAIAAQT
-392 GTTVSPQEVSKDIIT
+392 GTPYSQQEVAKDIIT
-407 QMCQFSDFK
+407 QMCQFTDFK
-416 GSHKYIEGLATT
+416 GSHKYIEGLATK

-454 INSKDP
+454 INSNEP

-484 AIQAASASA
+484 AIQAASAAA

-502 EINNNLHEAWSN
+502 EINNKLHEAWSN

-562 QVLAPTM
+562 KVLAPTM
-569 KAYTPNITTM
+569 KAYTPNITSM
-579 LKSAGTTLME
+579 LQSAGTTLTE

-602 QSLNGGYTMIS
+602 QSLNDDYTMIS

-623 LGSDDNT
+623 LGSDGNT
-630 TREFIPEVLQSTLT
+630 TREFIPEVLRSTLT

-708 DYIAQKQEA
+708 DYVAQKQES
-717 ASSKIVSASDTRP
+717 ASSKIVSAED
-730 TEEALRS
+730 LRS
-737 RIETVTEEDF
+737 RITEFEDSDF
-747 LDKESINTEEA
+747 LDPESVENIKSSGNIMEVGKDQFVFVTDPDKLQSQYKEVSNNFVNISEALKTAWDASRESI
-758 IGDHIVK
+758 
-765 ISDGEYVFITDPEKL
+765 GESYD
-780 QVQYQKIADQFA
+780 
-792 VVGDAIKDV
+792 
-801 LNPVHDYLSDLDRAT
+801 SLD
-816 QAYRAGSEL
+816 
-825 SNYVRS
+825 
-831 GAIGEDTEA
+831 
-840 GIAVGIDALAEGAE
+840 IDALAKGAE
-854 KRFVEVGKYAK
+854 DKFVGASKTIQAIGADIKNSDIPAEVKQKATD
-865 GIEDSI
+865 IWDWI
-871 DHSDADPEV
+871 TNPENTAQV
-880 REQAKEI
+880 QDL
-887 WKWLSDPTTT
+887 LS
-897 SPLTELIKDAGSNT
+897 EANENT
-911 VKAIKLIMDNAG
+911 VDAIKLVMSKAG
-923 DYLKD
+923 DYLKEK
-928 TFRAPNLNLAM
+928 FKAPELNLAM

-947 AEDGLS
+947 AEDSLS

-975 PPLNQRDADVIE
+975 PPLSQRDADVIE

-1024 ISNKNVTPVKVSNG
+1024 ISHNNITPVKVSNG
-1038 KNGFET
+1038 KNGFDT
-1044 FYTTG
+1044 FYVTG

-1060 GNIVMSELAKEEG
+1060 GNTVMTELAKEEG

-1145 ATTNPMLLPVIVAT
+1145 ATTNPMMLPVIVAT
-1159 TDYAWHAGRNANGY
+1159 TDYSWHAGRNANGY

-1195 APYKQSGFGRK
+1195 APYQQSGFGRK
-1206 MKLEHGLRAYYK
+1206 MKLERGLRMYYK

>member
-7 ASAGGASFVNPYHG
+7 AGAGGASFVNPYHG

-56 QGQIDQLA
+56 QGQIDQMA

-93 AMGKAQDIVNTAIA
+93 VIGKAQDIVNTAIA

-121 SQEGLFDVA
+121 SQEGLFNVA
-130 TELRGT
+130 TELRDT
-136 NPSAADNLINQLRN
+136 NPSAADNLINQLKN

-213 AIDTNA
+213 ALDTNA
-219 TVMGVDKLKY
+219 TVMGVDKLQY
-229 RSQILGDSFQN
+229 RSQILGGSFQN

-315 QQFSDMLTTMKVMG
+315 QQFSGMLTTMKAMG

-343 TKKATFL
+343 TKKAQFL
-350 KADGNAKAS
+350 KADGNANAS

-365 GSPGSESWRKGL
+365 GSPGSASWRETL
-377 AQEVLTQHKAIAAQT
+377 AKRVDDQHKAIAAQT
-392 GTTVSPQEVSKDIIT
+392 GTPYSQQEVAKDIIT
-407 QMCQFSDFK
+407 QMCQYTDFK
-416 GSHKYIEGLATT
+416 GSHKYIEGLATK
-428 LTNGMSA
+428 LTNGMNP

-454 INSKDP
+454 INSNDP
-460 NIRMTV
+460 NIRTTV
-466 RDHLGPKLSIF
+466 RDHIGPKLSIF

-484 AIQAASASA
+484 AIQAASAAA
-493 GDKKPEVIK
+493 GDKKPDVIR
-502 EINNNLHEAWSN
+502 EINNKLHEAWSN

-562 QVLAPTM
+562 KVLAPTM
-569 KAYTPNITTM
+569 RAYTPNITSM
-579 LKSAGTTLME
+579 LQSAGTTLME

-602 QSLNGGYTMIS
+602 QSLNDDYTMIS

-623 LGSDDNT
+623 LGSDGNT
-630 TREFIPEVLQSTLT
+630 TREFIPEVLKSTLT

-708 DYIAQKQEA
+708 DYVAQKQEA
-717 ASSKIVSASDTRP
+717 ASSKIISAED
-730 TEEALRS
+730 LRS
-737 RIETVTEEDF
+737 RITEFEDSDF
-747 LDKESINTEEA
+747 LDPESVENIKSSGNIMDVGKGEFVFVTDPDKLQSQYQEVSNNFVNIGEALKTAWDASRESI
-758 IGDHIVK
+758 
-765 ISDGEYVFITDPEKL
+765 GESYD
-780 QVQYQKIADQFA
+780 
-792 VVGDAIKDV
+792 
-801 LNPVHDYLSDLDRAT
+801 SLD
-816 QAYRAGSEL
+816 
-825 SNYVRS
+825 
-831 GAIGEDTEA
+831 
-840 GIAVGIDALAEGAE
+840 IDALA
-854 KRFVEVGKYAK
+854 
-865 GIEDSI
+865 
-871 DHSDADPEV
+871 
-880 REQAKEI
+880 
-887 WKWLSDPTTT
+887 
-897 SPLTELIKDAGSNT
+897 KDAEDKFVGASKTIQSIGADIKNSDIPTEVKQKATDIWDWITNPENTAQVQDLLAEANENT
-911 VKAIKLIMDNAG
+911 VDAIKLVMSKAG
-923 DYLKD
+923 DYLKEK
-928 TFRAPNLNLAM
+928 FKAPELNLAM

-975 PPLNQRDADVIE
+975 PPLSQRDADVIE

-995 VGPLHAN
+995 VGPLYAN

-1024 ISNKNVTPVKVSNG
+1024 ISYKNVTPVKVSNG

-1218 FWHETEH
+1218 YWHETEH

>member
-7 ASAGGASFVNPYHG
+7 AGAGGASFVNPYHG

-33 EVAQNLGKL
+33 DVAQNLGKL

-77 YLKGAKYA
+77 YIKGAKYA

-93 AMGKAQDIVNTAIA
+93 VTGKAQDIVNTAIA
-107 NGKGSEEMLEEIRK
+107 NGKGSEETLEEIRK
-121 SQEGLFDVA
+121 SQEGLFNIA
-130 TELRGT
+130 TELRDT
-136 NPSAADNLINQLRN
+136 NPSAADNLIKQLQSI
-150 VQGAAVKNHAEQ
+150 QGAAVKNHAEQ

-204 YNGLKAQIN
+204 YNGLKDQIN
-213 AIDTNA
+213 ALDTNA
-219 TVMGVDKLKY
+219 TIMGVDKLQY
-229 RSQILGDSFQN
+229 RSQILGGSFQN

-315 QQFSDMLTTMKVMG
+315 QQFSGMLTTMKAMG

-343 TKKATFL
+343 TKKAQFL
-350 KADGNAKAS
+350 KAEGNAMAS

-365 GSPGSESWRKGL
+365 GSPGSESWRKNL
-377 AQEVLTQHKAIAAQT
+377 AKKVDDQHKAIAAQT
-392 GTTVSPQEVSKDIIT
+392 GTPYSQQEVAKDIIT
-407 QMCQFSDFK
+407 QMCQFTDFK

-428 LTNGMSA
+428 LTNGMGA

-484 AIQAASASA
+484 AIQAASAAA
-493 GDKKPEVIK
+493 GDKKPDVIK
-502 EINNNLHEAWSN
+502 EINTNLHEAWSN

-562 QVLAPTM
+562 KVLAPTM
-569 KAYTPNITTM
+569 KAYTPNITSM
-579 LKSAGTTLME
+579 LKSAGTTLTE

-602 QSLNGGYTMIS
+602 QSLNDDYTMIS

-623 LGSDDNT
+623 LGSDGNT
-630 TREFIPEVLQSTLT
+630 TREFIPEVLKSTLT

-689 ARHRYTNRE
+689 ARRRYTNRE

-708 DYIAQKQEA
+708 DYVAQKQES
-717 ASSKIVSASDTRP
+717 ASSKIVSAED
-730 TEEALRS
+730 LRS
-737 RIETVTEEDF
+737 RITEFEDSDF
-747 LDKESINTEEA
+747 LDPESVENIKSSGNIMDVGKGEFVFVTDPDKLQSQYKEVSNNFVNISEALKTAWDASRESI
-758 IGDHIVK
+758 
-765 ISDGEYVFITDPEKL
+765 GESYD
-780 QVQYQKIADQFA
+780 
-792 VVGDAIKDV
+792 
-801 LNPVHDYLSDLDRAT
+801 SLD
-816 QAYRAGSEL
+816 
-825 SNYVRS
+825 
-831 GAIGEDTEA
+831 
-840 GIAVGIDALAEGAE
+840 IDALA
-854 KRFVEVGKYAK
+854 
-865 GIEDSI
+865 
-871 DHSDADPEV
+871 
-880 REQAKEI
+880 
-887 WKWLSDPTTT
+887 
-897 SPLTELIKDAGSNT
+897 KDAEDKFVGASKTIQSIGADIKNSDIPAEVKRKATDIWDWISNPKNTAQVQDLLSEANEST
-911 VKAIKLIMDNAG
+911 VDAIKLVMNKAG
-923 DYLKD
+923 DYLKEK
-928 TFRAPNLNLAM
+928 FKAPELNLAM

-947 AEDGLS
+947 AEDSLS

-975 PPLNQRDADVIE
+975 PPLSQRDADVIE

-995 VGPLHAN
+995 VGPLYAN

-1024 ISNKNVTPVKVSNG
+1024 ISYKNITPVKVSNG

-1159 TDYAWHAGRNANGY
+1159 TDYSWHAGRNANGY

-1180 KQNKLDAAMDRLKAS
+1180 KQNKLDAAIDRLKAS

-1206 MKLEHGLRAYYK
+1206 MKLERGLRMYYK

>member
-7 ASAGGASFVNPYHG
+7 AGASGASFVNPYHG

-93 AMGKAQDIVNTAIA
+93 SIGKAQDIVNTAIA

-121 SQEGLFDVA
+121 SQEGLFNVA

-204 YNGLKAQIN
+204 YKGLKAQIN
-213 AIDTNA
+213 ALDTNA
-219 TVMGVDKLKY
+219 TIMGVDKLKY
-229 RSQILGDSFQN
+229 RSQILGGSFQN

-264 RLVKDGYIDPK
+264 RLVKEGYIDPK

-315 QQFSDMLTTMKVMG
+315 QQFSGMLTTMKAMG

-343 TKKATFL
+343 TKKAKFL

-377 AQEVLTQHKAIAAQT
+377 AQEVLTKHKNIAAQT
-392 GTTVSPQEVSKDIIT
+392 GIPVSPQEVAKDIIT
-407 QMCQFSDFK
+407 QMCQYSDFK

-435 SGDFFSDDVA
+435 SGDFFSDNVA
-445 HTAMVLSQL
+445 HTAMVLNGL
-454 INSKDP
+454 INSDDP

-466 RDHLGPKLSIF
+466 RDHLGTKLSVF

-502 EINNNLHEAWSN
+502 EINNKLHEAWSN

-551 FGGLGFNDGLA
+551 FGGLGFNEGLA

-569 KAYTPNITTM
+569 KAYTPNITSM
-579 LKSAGTTLME
+579 LQSAGTTLME

-602 QSLNGGYTMIS
+602 QSLNDGYTMIS

-623 LGSDDNT
+623 LGSDGNT

-644 ELAKRK
+644 ELAKRQ

-698 VLDLYDKLKD
+698 VLALYDKLKD
-708 DYIAQKQEA
+708 DYVAQKQEA
-717 ASSKIVSASDTRP
+717 ASSKIVSAED
-730 TEEALRS
+730 LRS
-737 RIETVTEEDF
+737 RITEFEDSDF
-747 LDKESINTEEA
+747 LDPESVENIKSSGNIMDVGKGEFVFVTDPDKLQNQYKEVSNNFVNIGEALKTAWDASRESI
-758 IGDHIVK
+758 
-765 ISDGEYVFITDPEKL
+765 GESYD
-780 QVQYQKIADQFA
+780 
-792 VVGDAIKDV
+792 
-801 LNPVHDYLSDLDRAT
+801 SLD
-816 QAYRAGSEL
+816 
-825 SNYVRS
+825 
-831 GAIGEDTEA
+831 
-840 GIAVGIDALAEGAE
+840 IDALAKGAE
-854 KRFVEVGKYAK
+854 DKFVSASKTIQSIGADIKNSDIPAEVKKKATD
-865 GIEDSI
+865 IWDWI
-871 DHSDADPEV
+871 TNPENTAQV
-880 REQAKEI
+880 QDL
-887 WKWLSDPTTT
+887 LS
-897 SPLTELIKDAGSNT
+897 EANENT
-911 VKAIKLIMDNAG
+911 VDAIKLVMSKAG
-923 DYLKD
+923 DYLKEK
-928 TFRAPNLNLAM
+928 FKAPELNLAM

-947 AEDGLS
+947 AEDSLS

-975 PPLNQRDADVIE
+975 PPLSQRDADVIE

-1002 TLGNI
+1002 TLDNI

-1024 ISNKNVTPVKVSNG
+1024 ISYKNVTPVKVSNG
-1038 KNGFET
+1038 KNGFDT
-1044 FYTTG
+1044 FYVTG

-1060 GNIVMSELAKEEG
+1060 GNTVMTELAKEEG

-1116 SRVTCEFATWYFNN
+1116 SRATCEFATWYFNN

-1159 TDYAWHAGRNANGY
+1159 TDYSWHAGRNANGY

-1180 KQNKLDAAMDRLKAS
+1180 KQNKLDAAMGRLKAS

>member
-7 ASAGGASFVNPYHG
+7 AGAGGASFVNPYHG

-93 AMGKAQDIVNTAIA
+93 VIGKAQDIVNTAIA

-121 SQEGLFDVA
+121 SQEGLFNVA
-130 TELRGT
+130 TELRDT

-204 YNGLKAQIN
+204 YKGLKDQIN
-213 AIDTNA
+213 ALDTNA
-219 TVMGVDKLKY
+219 TVMGVDKLQY
-229 RSQILGDSFQN
+229 RSQILGGSFQN

-315 QQFSDMLTTMKVMG
+315 QQFSGMLTTMKAMG

-343 TKKATFL
+343 TKKAQFL
-350 KADGNAKAS
+350 KADGNANAS

-365 GSPGSESWRKGL
+365 GSPGSATWRTNL
-377 AQEVLTQHKAIAAQT
+377 AKKVDDQHKAIAAQT
-392 GTTVSPQEVSKDIIT
+392 GTPYSQQEVAKDIIT
-407 QMCQFSDFK
+407 QMCQFTDFK
-416 GSHKYIEGLATT
+416 GSHKYIEGLATK
-428 LTNGMSA
+428 LTNGMNP

-454 INSKDP
+454 INSNDP
-460 NIRMTV
+460 NIRTTV

-484 AIQAASASA
+484 AIQAASAAA

-502 EINNNLHEAWSN
+502 EINTKLHEAWSN

-562 QVLAPTM
+562 KVLAPTM
-569 KAYTPNITTM
+569 RAYTPNITSM
-579 LKSAGTTLME
+579 LQSAGTTLME

-602 QSLNGGYTMIS
+602 QSLNDDYTMIS
-613 PNGNAPIFAI
+613 PNGSAPIFAI
-623 LGSDDNT
+623 LGSDGNT

-684 DSGMP
+684 DSGVP

-708 DYIAQKQEA
+708 DYVAQKQEA
-717 ASSKIVSASDTRP
+717 ASSKIVSAED
-730 TEEALRS
+730 LRS
-737 RIETVTEEDF
+737 RITEFEDSDF
-747 LDKESINTEEA
+747 LDPESVENIKSSGNIMDVGKGEFVFVTDPDKLQSQYKEVSNNFVNIGEALKTAWDASRESI
-758 IGDHIVK
+758 
-765 ISDGEYVFITDPEKL
+765 GESYD
-780 QVQYQKIADQFA
+780 
-792 VVGDAIKDV
+792 
-801 LNPVHDYLSDLDRAT
+801 SLD
-816 QAYRAGSEL
+816 
-825 SNYVRS
+825 
-831 GAIGEDTEA
+831 
-840 GIAVGIDALAEGAE
+840 IDALA
-854 KRFVEVGKYAK
+854 
-865 GIEDSI
+865 
-871 DHSDADPEV
+871 
-880 REQAKEI
+880 
-887 WKWLSDPTTT
+887 
-897 SPLTELIKDAGSNT
+897 KDAEDKFVGASKTIQSIGADIKNSDIPAEVKQKATGIWDWITNPENTAQVQDLLSEANENT
-911 VKAIKLIMDNAG
+911 VDAIKLVMSKAG
-923 DYLKD
+923 DYLKEK
-928 TFRAPNLNLAM
+928 FKAPELNLAM

-975 PPLNQRDADVIE
+975 PPLSQRDADVIE

-1024 ISNKNVTPVKVSNG
+1024 ISYKNVTPVKVSNG

-1180 KQNKLDAAMDRLKAS
+1180 KQNKLDAAIDRLKAS

-1218 FWHETEH
+1218 YWHETEH

>member
-7 ASAGGASFVNPYHG
+7 AGAGGASFVNPYHG

-33 EVAQNLGKL
+33 NVAQNLGKL

-93 AMGKAQDIVNTAIA
+93 VIGKAQDIVNTAIA

-121 SQEGLFDVA
+121 SQEGLFNVA
-130 TELRGT
+130 TELRDT
-136 NPSAADNLINQLRN
+136 NPSAADNLINQLKN

-204 YNGLKAQIN
+204 YKGLKAQIN
-213 AIDTNA
+213 ALDTNA
-219 TVMGVDKLKY
+219 TVMGVDKLQY
-229 RSQILGDSFQN
+229 RSQILGGSFQN

-315 QQFSDMLTTMKVMG
+315 QQFSGMLTTMKAMG

-343 TKKATFL
+343 TKKAQFL
-350 KADGNAKAS
+350 KADGNASAS

-365 GSPGSESWRKGL
+365 GSPGSAAWRENL
-377 AQEVLTQHKAIAAQT
+377 AKKVDAQHKALAAQT
-392 GTTVSPQEVSKDIIT
+392 GIPVSQQEVAKDIIT

-416 GSHKYIEGLATT
+416 GSHKYIEGLATK
-428 LTNGMSA
+428 LTNGMNP

-454 INSKDP
+454 INSNDP
-460 NIRMTV
+460 NIRTTV

-484 AIQAASASA
+484 AIQAASAAA
-493 GDKKPEVIK
+493 GGKKPEVIK
-502 EINNNLHEAWSN
+502 EINTKLHEAWGN

-569 KAYTPNITTM
+569 KAYTPNITSM
-579 LKSAGTTLME
+579 LQSAGTTLME

-602 QSLNGGYTMIS
+602 QSLNDDYTMIS

-623 LGSDDNT
+623 IGSDGNT
-630 TREFIPEVLQSTLT
+630 TREFIPEVLKSTLT

-689 ARHRYTNRE
+689 ARHRYTNRV
-698 VLDLYDKLKD
+698 VLDLYDQLKD
-708 DYIAQKQEA
+708 DYVAQKQEA
-717 ASSKIVSASDTRP
+717 ASSKIVSAED
-730 TEEALRS
+730 LRS
-737 RIETVTEEDF
+737 RITEFEDSDF
-747 LDKESINTEEA
+747 LDPESVENIKSSGNIMDVGKGEFVFVTDPDKLQSQYKEVSNNFVNIGEALKTAWDASRESISESYDSLDIDTLAKGAEDKFVGASKTIQSIGADIKNSDIPAEVKQKATGIWDWITNPENTA
-758 IGDHIVK
+758 
-765 ISDGEYVFITDPEKL
+765 
-780 QVQYQKIADQFA
+780 QVQDLLAEA
-792 VVGDAIKDV
+792 NESTVDAIKLV
-801 LNPVHDYLSDLDRAT
+801 MN
-816 QAYRAGSEL
+816 
-825 SNYVRS
+825 
-831 GAIGEDTEA
+831 
-840 GIAVGIDALAEGAE
+840 
-854 KRFVEVGKYAK
+854 K
-865 GIEDSI
+865 
-871 DHSDADPEV
+871 
-880 REQAKEI
+880 
-887 WKWLSDPTTT
+887 
-897 SPLTELIKDAGSNT
+897 
-911 VKAIKLIMDNAG
+911 AG
-923 DYLKD
+923 DYLKEK
-928 TFRAPNLNLAM
+928 FKAPELNLAM

-975 PPLNQRDADVIE
+975 PPLSQRDADVIE

-995 VGPLHAN
+995 VGPLYAN

-1024 ISNKNVTPVKVSNG
+1024 ISYKNVTPVKVSNG

-1159 TDYAWHAGRNANGY
+1159 TDYSWHAGRNANGY

-1218 FWHETEH
+1218 YWHETEH

>member
-7 ASAGGASFVNPYHG
+7 AGAGGASFVNPYHG

-93 AMGKAQDIVNTAIA
+93 VIGKAQDIVNTAIA

-121 SQEGLFDVA
+121 SQEGLFNVA
-130 TELRGT
+130 TELRDT
-136 NPSAADNLINQLRN
+136 NPSAADNLINQLKN

-204 YNGLKAQIN
+204 YNGLKDQIN

-219 TVMGVDKLKY
+219 TVMGVDKLQY
-229 RSQILGDSFQN
+229 RSQILGGSFQN

-315 QQFSDMLTTMKVMG
+315 QQFSGMLTTMKAMG

-343 TKKATFL
+343 TKKAQFL
-350 KADGNAKAS
+350 KAEGNAMAS

-365 GSPGSESWRKGL
+365 GSPGSESWRKNL
-377 AQEVLTQHKAIAAQT
+377 AKKVDDQHKAIAAQT
-392 GTTVSPQEVSKDIIT
+392 GTPYSQQEVAKDIIT
-407 QMCQFSDFK
+407 QMCQFTDFK

-435 SGDFFSDDVA
+435 RGDFFRDDVA

-454 INSKDP
+454 INSDDP
-460 NIRMTV
+460 DIKMTV

-484 AIQAASASA
+484 AIQAASAAA

-502 EINNNLHEAWSN
+502 EINTNLHEAWSN

-562 QVLAPTM
+562 KVLAPTM
-569 KAYTPNITTM
+569 KAYTPNITSM
-579 LKSAGTTLME
+579 LQSAGTTLME

-602 QSLNGGYTMIS
+602 QSLNDDYTMIS

-623 LGSDDNT
+623 LGSDGNT
-630 TREFIPEVLQSTLT
+630 TRELIPEVLRSTLT

-708 DYIAQKQEA
+708 DYVAQKQES
-717 ASSKIVSASDTRP
+717 ASSKIVSAED
-730 TEEALRS
+730 LRS
-737 RIETVTEEDF
+737 RITEFEDSDF
-747 LDKESINTEEA
+747 LDPESVENIKSSGNIMEVGKGEFVFVTDPDKLQSQYKEVSNNFVNISEALKTAWDASRESI
-758 IGDHIVK
+758 
-765 ISDGEYVFITDPEKL
+765 GESYD
-780 QVQYQKIADQFA
+780 
-792 VVGDAIKDV
+792 
-801 LNPVHDYLSDLDRAT
+801 SLD
-816 QAYRAGSEL
+816 
-825 SNYVRS
+825 
-831 GAIGEDTEA
+831 
-840 GIAVGIDALAEGAE
+840 IDALA
-854 KRFVEVGKYAK
+854 
-865 GIEDSI
+865 
-871 DHSDADPEV
+871 
-880 REQAKEI
+880 
-887 WKWLSDPTTT
+887 
-897 SPLTELIKDAGSNT
+897 KDAEDKFVGASKTIQSIGADIKNSDIPAEVKQKATDIWDWITNPENT
-911 VKAIKLIMDNAG
+911 AQVQDLLSEANESTVDAIKLVMSKAG
-923 DYLKD
+923 DYLKEK
-928 TFRAPNLNLAM
+928 FKAPELNLAM
-939 DAYNALQG
+939 DAYNAFQG
-947 AEDGLS
+947 AEDSLS

-975 PPLNQRDADVIE
+975 PPLSQRDADVIE

-995 VGPLHAN
+995 VGPLYAN

-1024 ISNKNVTPVKVSNG
+1024 ISHNNITPVKVSNG

-1060 GNIVMSELAKEEG
+1060 GTIVMTELAKEEG

-1159 TDYAWHAGRNANGY
+1159 TDYSWHAGRNANGY

-1206 MKLEHGLRAYYK
+1206 MKLERGLRMYYK
-1218 FWHETEH
+1218 YWHETEH

>member
-7 ASAGGASFVNPYHG
+7 AGAGGASFVNPYHG

-93 AMGKAQDIVNTAIA
+93 VIGKAQDIVNTAIA

-121 SQEGLFDVA
+121 SQEGLFNVA
-130 TELRGT
+130 TELRDT
-136 NPSAADNLINQLRN
+136 NPSAADNLINQLKN

-204 YNGLKAQIN
+204 YKGLKAQIN
-213 AIDTNA
+213 ALDTNA
-219 TVMGVDKLKY
+219 TVMGVDKLQY
-229 RSQILGDSFQN
+229 RSQILGGSFQN

-315 QQFSDMLTTMKVMG
+315 QQFSGMLTTMKAMG

-343 TKKATFL
+343 TKKAQFL
-350 KADGNAKAS
+350 KAEGNASAS

-365 GSPGSESWRKGL
+365 GSPGSETWRKNL
-377 AQEVLTQHKAIAAQT
+377 AKKVDDQHKAIAAQT
-392 GTTVSPQEVSKDIIT
+392 GAPYSQQEVAKDIIT
-407 QMCQFSDFK
+407 QMCQFTDFK
-416 GSHKYIEGLATT
+416 GSHKYIEGLATK
-428 LTNGMSA
+428 LTNGMSPH
-435 SGDFFSDDVA
+435 GDFFSDDVA

-454 INSKDP
+454 INSDDP
-460 NIRMTV
+460 NIKMTV
-466 RDHLGPKLSIF
+466 RDHIGPKLSIF

-484 AIQAASASA
+484 AIQAASAAA

-502 EINNNLHEAWSN
+502 EINTKLHEAWSN

-562 QVLAPTM
+562 KVLAPTM
-569 KAYTPNITTM
+569 KAYTPNITSM
-579 LKSAGTTLME
+579 LQSAGTTLTE
-589 GKELETLQAVGVV
+589 GKELETLQAVGVI
-602 QSLNGGYTMIS
+602 QSLNDDYTMIS

-623 LGSDDNT
+623 LGSDGNT
-630 TREFIPEVLQSTLT
+630 TREFIPEVLKSTLT

-708 DYIAQKQEA
+708 DYVAQKQEA
-717 ASSKIVSASDTRP
+717 ASSKIVSAED
-730 TEEALRS
+730 LRS
-737 RIETVTEEDF
+737 RITEFEDSDF
-747 LDKESINTEEA
+747 LDPESVENTKSSGNIMDVGKGEFVFVTDPDKLQSQYKEVSNNFVNIGEALKTAWDASRESI
-758 IGDHIVK
+758 
-765 ISDGEYVFITDPEKL
+765 GESYD
-780 QVQYQKIADQFA
+780 
-792 VVGDAIKDV
+792 
-801 LNPVHDYLSDLDRAT
+801 SLD
-816 QAYRAGSEL
+816 
-825 SNYVRS
+825 
-831 GAIGEDTEA
+831 
-840 GIAVGIDALAEGAE
+840 IDALAKGAE
-854 KRFVEVGKYAK
+854 DKFVGASKTIQSIGADIKNSDIPAEVKQKAT
-865 GIEDSI
+865 SI
-871 DHSDADPEV
+871 WDWITNPENTAQV
-880 REQAKEI
+880 QDLLAEANE
-887 WKWLSDPTTT
+887 
-897 SPLTELIKDAGSNT
+897 NT
-911 VKAIKLIMDNAG
+911 VDAIKLVMSKAG
-923 DYLKD
+923 DYLKEK
-928 TFRAPNLNLAM
+928 FKAPELNLAM

-975 PPLNQRDADVIE
+975 PPLSQRDADVIE

-995 VGPLHAN
+995 VGPLYAN

-1024 ISNKNVTPVKVSNG
+1024 ISHKNITPVKVSNG

-1145 ATTNPMLLPVIVAT
+1145 ATTNPMMLPVIVAT

-1195 APYKQSGFGRK
+1195 APYQQSGFGRK
-1206 MKLEHGLRAYYK
+1206 MKLERGLRMYYK
-1218 FWHETEH
+1218 YWHETEH

>member
-1 MIEQKF
+1 M
-7 ASAGGASFVNPYHG
+7 
-21 TSDQLYTPTDYS
+21 
-33 EVAQNLGKL
+33 GKL

-93 AMGKAQDIVNTAIA
+93 VIGKAQDIVNTAIA

-121 SQEGLFDVA
+121 SQEGLFNVA
-130 TELRGT
+130 TELRDT
-136 NPSAADNLINQLRN
+136 NPSAADNLINQLKN

-204 YNGLKAQIN
+204 YKGLKAQIN
-213 AIDTNA
+213 AIDTSA
-219 TVMGVDKLKY
+219 TIMGVDKLQY
-229 RSQILGDSFQN
+229 RSQILGGSFQN

-315 QQFSDMLTTMKVMG
+315 QQFSGMLTTMKAMG

-343 TKKATFL
+343 TKKAQFL
-350 KADGNAKAS
+350 KAEGNASAS

-365 GSPGSESWRKGL
+365 GSPGSESWRKSL
-377 AQEVLTQHKAIAAQT
+377 AKKVDDQHKAIAAQT
-392 GTTVSPQEVSKDIIT
+392 GTPYSQQEVAKDIIT
-407 QMCQFSDFK
+407 QMCEFNDFK
-416 GSHKYIEGLATT
+416 GSHKYIEGLATK
-428 LTNGMSA
+428 LTKGMGA

-454 INSKDP
+454 INSNDP

-466 RDHLGPKLSIF
+466 RDHIGPKLSIF

-484 AIQAASASA
+484 AIQAASAAA
-493 GDKKPEVIK
+493 GDKKPDVIN
-502 EINNNLHEAWSN
+502 EINRNLHEAWSN

-551 FGGLGFNDGLA
+551 FGGLGFNEGLA

-569 KAYTPNITTM
+569 KAYTPNITSM
-579 LKSAGTTLME
+579 LQSAGTTLME

-602 QSLNGGYTMIS
+602 QSLNDGYTMIS

-623 LGSDDNT
+623 LGSDGNT

-708 DYIAQKQEA
+708 DYVAQKQEA
-717 ASSKIVSASDTRP
+717 ASSKIVSAEDLS
-730 TEEALRS
+730 S
-737 RIETVTEEDF
+737 RITAFEDSDF
-747 LDKESINTEEA
+747 LDPESVENIKSSGNIMDVGKGEFVFVTDPDKLQSQYKEVSNNFVNIGEALKTAWDASRESI
-758 IGDHIVK
+758 
-765 ISDGEYVFITDPEKL
+765 GESYD
-780 QVQYQKIADQFA
+780 
-792 VVGDAIKDV
+792 
-801 LNPVHDYLSDLDRAT
+801 SLD
-816 QAYRAGSEL
+816 
-825 SNYVRS
+825 
-831 GAIGEDTEA
+831 
-840 GIAVGIDALAEGAE
+840 IDALAKGAE
-854 KRFVEVGKYAK
+854 DKFVGASKTIQSIGADIKNSDIPAEVKQKATD
-865 GIEDSI
+865 IWDWI
-871 DHSDADPEV
+871 TNPENTAQV
-880 REQAKEI
+880 HDL
-887 WKWLSDPTTT
+887 LSEANE
-897 SPLTELIKDAGSNT
+897 ST
-911 VKAIKLIMDNAG
+911 VDAIKLVMSKAG
-923 DYLKD
+923 DYLKEK
-928 TFRAPNLNLAM
+928 FKAPGLNLAM

-947 AEDGLS
+947 AEDSLS

-975 PPLNQRDADVIE
+975 PPLSQRDADVIE

-995 VGPLHAN
+995 VGPLYAN

-1180 KQNKLDAAMDRLKAS
+1180 KQNKLDAAIDRLKAS

>member
-7 ASAGGASFVNPYHG
+7 AGTGGASFVNPYHG

-93 AMGKAQDIVNTAIA
+93 VIGKAQDIVNTAIA

-121 SQEGLFDVA
+121 SQEGLFNVA
-130 TELRGT
+130 TELRDT
-136 NPSAADNLINQLRN
+136 NPSAADNLINQLKN

-204 YNGLKAQIN
+204 YKGLKAQIN
-213 AIDTNA
+213 ALDTNA
-219 TVMGVDKLKY
+219 TVMGVDKLQY
-229 RSQILGDSFQN
+229 RSQILGGSFQN

-315 QQFSDMLTTMKVMG
+315 QQFSGMLTTMKAMG

-343 TKKATFL
+343 TKKAQFL
-350 KADGNAKAS
+350 KADGNASAS

-365 GSPGSESWRKGL
+365 GSPGSATWRENL
-377 AQEVLTQHKAIAAQT
+377 AKKVDDQHKAIAAQT
-392 GTTVSPQEVSKDIIT
+392 GTPYSQQEVAKDIIT

-416 GSHKYIEGLATT
+416 GSHKYIEGLAKT

-435 SGDFFSDDVA
+435 SGDFFRDDVA

-454 INSKDP
+454 INSNDP
-460 NIRMTV
+460 SIRMTV

-484 AIQAASASA
+484 AIQAASAAA

-502 EINNNLHEAWSN
+502 EINTKLHEAWSN

-551 FGGLGFNDGLA
+551 FGGLGFNEGLA

-569 KAYTPNITTM
+569 KAYTPNITSM
-579 LKSAGTTLME
+579 LQSAGTTLME

-602 QSLNGGYTMIS
+602 QSLNDGYTMIS

-623 LGSDDNT
+623 LGSDGNT

-708 DYIAQKQEA
+708 DYVAQKQEA
-717 ASSKIVSASDTRP
+717 ASSKIVSAED
-730 TEEALRS
+730 LRS
-737 RIETVTEEDF
+737 RITEFEDSDF
-747 LDKESINTEEA
+747 LDPESVENIKSSGNIMDVGKGEFVFVTDPDKLQSQYKEVSNNFVNIGEALKTAWGASRESI
-758 IGDHIVK
+758 
-765 ISDGEYVFITDPEKL
+765 GESYD
-780 QVQYQKIADQFA
+780 
-792 VVGDAIKDV
+792 
-801 LNPVHDYLSDLDRAT
+801 SLD
-816 QAYRAGSEL
+816 
-825 SNYVRS
+825 
-831 GAIGEDTEA
+831 
-840 GIAVGIDALAEGAE
+840 IDALAKGAE
-854 KRFVEVGKYAK
+854 DKFVGASKTIQSIGADIKNSDIPAEVKQKATD
-865 GIEDSI
+865 IWDWI
-871 DHSDADPEV
+871 ANPE
-880 REQAKEI
+880 
-887 WKWLSDPTTT
+887 
-897 SPLTELIKDAGSNT
+897 NT
-911 VKAIKLIMDNAG
+911 AQVQDLLAEANESTVDAIKLVMSKAG
-923 DYLKD
+923 DYLKEK
-928 TFRAPNLNLAM
+928 FKAPELNLAM

-975 PPLNQRDADVIE
+975 PPLSQRDADVIE

-1024 ISNKNVTPVKVSNG
+1024 ISYKNITPVKVSNG

-1159 TDYAWHAGRNANGY
+1159 TDYSWHAGRNANGY

-1218 FWHETEH
+1218 YWHETEH

>member
-7 ASAGGASFVNPYHG
+7 AGAGGASFVNPYHG

-93 AMGKAQDIVNTAIA
+93 VIGKAQDIVNTAIA

-121 SQEGLFDVA
+121 SQEGLFNVA
-130 TELRGT
+130 TELRDT
-136 NPSAADNLINQLRN
+136 NPSAADNLINQLNN

-204 YNGLKAQIN
+204 YKGLKAQIN
-213 AIDTNA
+213 AIDTSA
-219 TVMGVDKLKY
+219 TVMGVDKLQY
-229 RSQILGDSFQN
+229 RSQILGGSFQN

-315 QQFSDMLTTMKVMG
+315 QQFSGMLTTMKAMG

-343 TKKATFL
+343 TKKAQFL
-350 KADGNAKAS
+350 KAEGNAMAS

-365 GSPGSESWRKGL
+365 GSPGSESWRKTL
-377 AQEVLTQHKAIAAQT
+377 AKNVDDQHKAIAAQT
-392 GTTVSPQEVSKDIIT
+392 GIPYSQQEVAKDIIT
-407 QMCQFSDFK
+407 QMCQFTDFK
-416 GSHKYIEGLATT
+416 GSHKYIEGLATK

-454 INSKDP
+454 INSDDP
-460 NIRMTV
+460 NIKMTV

-484 AIQAASASA
+484 AIQAASAAA

-502 EINNNLHEAWSN
+502 EINSNLHEAWSN

-562 QVLAPTM
+562 KVLAPTM
-569 KAYTPNITTM
+569 KAYTPNITA
-579 LKSAGTTLME
+579 LLQSAGTTLME
-589 GKELETLQAVGVV
+589 GTELETLQAVGVV
-602 QSLNGGYTMIS
+602 QSMNDDYTMIS

-623 LGSDDNT
+623 LGSDGNT
-630 TREFIPEVLQSTLT
+630 TREFIPEVLRSTLT

-708 DYIAQKQEA
+708 DYVAQKQES
-717 ASSKIVSASDTRP
+717 ASSKIVSAED
-730 TEEALRS
+730 LRS
-737 RIETVTEEDF
+737 RITEFEDSDF
-747 LDKESINTEEA
+747 LDPESVENIKSSGNIMEV
-758 IGDHIVK
+758 GK
-765 ISDGEYVFITDPEKL
+765 GEFVFVTDPDKL
-780 QVQYQKIADQFA
+780 QSQYKEVSNNFVNISEALKTA
-792 VVGDAIKDV
+792 WDASRE
-801 LNPVHDYLSDLDRAT
+801 N
-816 QAYRAGSEL
+816 
-825 SNYVRS
+825 
-831 GAIGEDTEA
+831 IGESYDSLD
-840 GIAVGIDALAEGAE
+840 IDALA
-854 KRFVEVGKYAK
+854 
-865 GIEDSI
+865 
-871 DHSDADPEV
+871 
-880 REQAKEI
+880 
-887 WKWLSDPTTT
+887 
-897 SPLTELIKDAGSNT
+897 KDAEDKFVGASKTIQSIGADIKNSDIPAEVKQKATDIWDWITNPENT
-911 VKAIKLIMDNAG
+911 AQVQDLLSEANESTVDAIKLVMSKAG
-923 DYLKD
+923 DYLKEK
-928 TFRAPNLNLAM
+928 FKAPELNLAM

-947 AEDGLS
+947 AEDSLS

-975 PPLNQRDADVIE
+975 PPLSQRDADVIE

-995 VGPLHAN
+995 VGPLYAN

-1024 ISNKNVTPVKVSNG
+1024 ISYKNITPVKVSNG
-1038 KNGFET
+1038 KNGFDT
-1044 FYTTG
+1044 FYVTG

-1060 GNIVMSELAKEEG
+1060 GNIVMTELAKEEG

-1130 IPTKFSKATGTDWER
+1130 IPTKFSKATGADWER
-1145 ATTNPMLLPVIVAT
+1145 ATTNPILLPVIVAT
-1159 TDYAWHAGRNANGY
+1159 TDYSWHAGRNANGY

-1206 MKLEHGLRAYYK
+1206 MKLERGLRMYYK
-1218 FWHETEH
+1218 YWHETEH